1 MGPGGGTLGHHVS
14 QDPIA
19 QMNTFRSYVSM
30 LADSGSK
37 DENKLKAAQAL
48 SEDLEA
54 IVASPQYPS
63 FLEHAMKIFIKILSE
78 GDPLFISEYN
88 IQQLRKLILEMIHR
102 LPSNEQLKVY
112 LRQILSLMF
121 RLLETDNEENVM
133 VCLRIIIELHK
144 TFRPQFSPEI
154 QQFLQFVKNMY
165 RDLPN
170 HMSKIFERPA
180 AIRVSDL
187 SEVNVDALLKETFT
201 ITPIHT
207 EKKLPDG
214 TSITYNLIPRA
225 VLSLKVLTE
234 LPIIVVL
241 MFQLYKQ
248 QVYQDVADFI
258 PLIMNTII
266 LQPYPQHRDHES
278 FNKEVFV
285 DLIAAQIKTLSFLAY
300 ILKIYQDVV
309 AQHSAKLVSGMLTLL
324 ALCPNE
330 VAHLRKELLIATK
343 HILALELRNR
353 FVPHIDKLFDESLL
367 FGRGW
372 TAHETLRPLAY
383 STLADLVHHVR
394 QQLDMGAL
402 TRAVH
407 LFSKNIHD
415 ETLPTSIQT
424 MSCKLLLNLVDCIR
438 TRSDTNHEPGAGRD
452 LLIRMLHVF
461 VNKFK
466 TIAQLQL
473 PYLKNKQQQQQQQQ
487 QQPQQQQQQ
496 GSSACSTSTAL
507 QPHSSSSSGSSSSCS
522 TVQEDRKED
531 VKIAIA
537 ENESK
542 DKETQRIGFPPN
554 VTVNYSVSDCR
565 ALVKTLV
572 CGVKTITWGCASC
585 KSAVDSALTPSK
597 SFHPKE
603 TLVFIRLVK
612 WAMQALDIYT
622 LNAPGNQQQAS
633 QKGQVPQTV
642 RSKEEKEVLEHFAG
656 VFIMMNPCTFREIFS
671 TTIDYVVERI
681 YHNMALQ
688 IVANSFLANSTTS
701 PIFATILVEYLLG
714 HMEEMGTSMDRSNLY
729 LKLFKLVFGSV
740 SLFAAE
746 NEQMLKP
753 HLHQIV
759 NRSMELAMSAK
770 DPYNYFLLLRAL
782 FRSIGGGSH
791 DLLYQE
797 FLPLLPTLLQGLN
810 SLQSGLHKQ
819 HMKDLFVE
827 LCLTVPVRLSSLLPY
842 LPMLMDPLVSALN
855 GSQTL
860 ISQGLRTLE
869 LCVDNLQPDFLY
881 EHIQPVRA
889 ELMQALWKTL
899 RNPNDTI
906 AQVAFRVL
914 GKFGGGNRKMMIEPQ
929 KLEYNEQETPST
941 CVTIQFS
948 DHKAPI
954 TLPVEKII
962 ETAFTAL
969 KTSTTEPWYRRQ
981 CWEVIRCFLIG
992 SMQFDEEKHLVNKLF
1007 THPTFREGEISTV
1020 HGPYYK
1026 CQDDQARQVHQ
1037 MAVTAMFVAAAIKDL
1052 RQSVLPTMVSLVR
1065 HYTMVAIAQQ
1075 AGPFN
1080 MMGRWNKV
1088 QGMDPL
1094 VLIDALAVIMG
1105 HEEKELCKPGHL
1117 ALVLIMEAA
1126 TNILGTKERACQ
1138 LPLMEYLVEKM
1149 CGLCYERAWYAK
1161 LGGCI
1166 AIKFLFERMALKWVL
1181 EHQFPF
1187 LRALLFVM
1195 MDLTGEVSSG
1205 AVDMAK
1211 NNLERMLRVCASPLE
1226 GENNTEE
1233 MKQIQNKSLHDVTH
1247 ELVRQV
1253 TSPNTTVRE
1262 QAMQSLHVLAKLSGK
1277 GVTEV
1282 MQPHKDVLADMIPP
1296 KKHPLRQQPA
1306 NVQIG
1311 LMDGNTF
1318 CTTLEPR
1325 LFTLD
1330 LNMNE
1335 HKYFYNELLMLV
1347 ETEDSCLARL
1357 SCYKNIANLVP
1368 LRKSALKALAAC
1380 HYIPQIREKIFPTLY
1395 KALNNS
1401 SHPEL
1406 QETAFECL
1414 KKFQS
1419 GCQIDMEMVHTAMR
1433 PLLGLLCHY
1442 RSVTLP
1448 VIHHLSYLTQL
1459 FPYTF
1464 NEKLCEQLTQHVKNL
1479 IEVASL
1485 TRKQN
1490 ASVNKQDNSDLKLC
1504 ANIIGIFHQIPAA
1517 SSRFVEVL
1525 CKLVLQTER
1534 ALMIEAGSP
1543 FREPLMKFLMRYPA
1557 ETADLFLSDPHA
1569 RDQQWARYLEYLVRH
1584 KDNTEFR
1591 QHLQMCGDK
1600 LQTVLRATPTPPT
1613 LISGQSQQPAT
1624 AMTPADRA
1632 QLQYLAIRITL
1643 LLARMDDQWLAS
1655 QSALVLAIR
1664 NIWVSDEFQERHHS
1678 AENTDFMHWKE
1689 PRMVVSILLMYFKHH
1704 TEDIKLLFELL
1715 RAFIGRFIPDFQ
1727 FLRDFLEQE
1736 VAQKYSV
1743 KWKRLA
1749 FFQFVEVFEDISIS
1763 QELKARILQYIIIP
1777 CLTVSM
1783 ECGDGEKLI
1792 GFPPAP
1798 DQDHPENVVSVFIT
1812 KFINPDDPFV
1822 YSDAVRI
1829 LLLQLSCLLVEQAS
1843 AHIHDAGNKRQGQ
1856 KLRRLMTF
1864 AWPCL
1869 LSKNCVDPATKYHG
1883 HLLLSHIIAKFA
1895 IHKRIVLQVF
1905 HSLLKAH
1912 AMEARSVVRQ
1922 ALEILTPA
1930 MPVRME
1936 DGNTMLTH
1944 WTRKILVEEGHSV
1957 GQLVHILQLVVRHA
1971 NVYYPVRHHLTHHI
1985 TQAMHRLG
1993 FTPTANLDQRRL
2005 AVDLAEVC
2013 IKWEEQRVK
2022 EDADG
2027 DSGSD
2032 NLSQQQTP
2040 QQPGGIKRSASTDG
2054 PEAKRARVSISSSS
2068 RGSIDISKPMEKSHA
2083 DAVVYFLLRLA
2094 CQVNESTT
2102 TPGTVAPGE
2111 ALSRRC
2117 VSLLK
2122 RALKPDMW
2130 PHADPKLAWL
2140 DKLFL
2145 NLESSQPN
2153 LANVC
2158 VGLEVL
2164 TYLIGTLRREQI
2176 LSAMRGLTRGLVAC
2190 MTCSNSRVVR
2200 LTHSLLARLMSTF
2213 PTEPTSANVASRF
2226 EELED
2231 LYSKIGKIVLDGL
2244 TSYEKNAS
2252 ASPTSLF
2259 GTLMILKAAC
2269 QNNTCYIDRLI
2280 MPFMKVLQR
2289 LAYNHHGH
2297 MATENCSV
2305 GSELLIVSL
2314 DLVKNRVGV
2323 MGVEMRKTFIGN
2335 ILVGLIEKTPDVKVM
2350 KAITKMVEEWVK
2362 NKTPIAINQGPSL
2375 REKSILLV
2383 KLMQYVEKRFSD
2395 DMELM
2400 AQFLEL
2406 VNHVYRDETLR
2417 NTELTAKLEPAFLA
2431 GLRCT
2436 QPHIRARFF
2445 QVFHESMRPRLHDR
2459 LLYIICSQ
2467 NWDHMGPHYWI
2478 KQCIQLLLVT
2488 SQSGT
2493 PVQNS
2498 SQQVL
2503 LPGVTAVISWAD
2515 AADRANFNVFA
2526 SIKEEASD
2534 LDSAFESSVEKEVK
2548 VQSVALPFE
2557 DEIDIELSTVPA
2569 DGSQSI
2575 DATVKIQANP
2585 KANLHQLLSRQA
2597 KFMEGVKE
2605 VCTSQFLSAVAELC
2619 HMDTSLAEWVWLQLF
2634 PRIWKVLSEKQQ
2646 QGIASEV
2653 IPFLCSG
2660 SHVIQKDC
2668 HPSALHTFTEAL
2680 AQCQPPV
2687 TIRPAIMKYLG
2698 KSHNLWHRMTL
2709 LLEQLALEQG
2719 AMTTPRSLKKDY
2731 HDSFDMEPVTSPQQ
2745 EVLDSLSE
2753 MYSLLKEEDLWA
2765 GLWQTIAHY
2774 PDTRLAVTYEQH
2786 GFLEQAQATYELS
2799 MLKAKEDMA
2808 VVPAPGKLQSEM
2820 KLWEEHWIRCA
2831 KELNQWDLV
2840 QDYGSSEASGNP
2852 LLVLESAWRVPNWA
2866 RMKEALAHVEQ
2877 SYPKELAWKINLYRG
2892 YLAICHPE
2900 EEHLKLVEKLV
2911 EAATV
2916 YCIKEWKRLP
2926 HIVSHIHL
2934 PYLQAA
2940 QQVMELQE
2948 ACQIHQG
2955 LVHGRTNSLHDMKA
2969 IVKTWRNRLPVIADD
2984 LSHWSDIFTWR
2995 QHHYQFIVD
3004 HYNDSAEHQSMLGVH
3019 ASAQAIIHFG
3029 KIARKHNLSNVC
3041 LESLSRIHTI
3051 PSVPVVDCFQKIR
3064 QQVKCYHQMAMATGM
3079 GKNELQGGLEVI
3091 ESTNL
3096 KFFNK
3101 DMTAEFYALKGMF
3114 LSQLNRSEEANKALS
3129 AAVQLHDTLVKAWA
3143 LWGDYLEALFTRDP
3157 SHMEYGVYAI
3167 TCYLHASRHQNESK
3181 SRKYLAKVLW
3191 LLSYDDE
3198 GGSLSE
3204 AVDRYCVG
3212 VPAIQWLPWIPQL
3225 LTCLVRPEGKVI
3237 INLLNQ
3243 VGRMFPQA
3251 VYFPIRTLYLTLKI
3265 EQRGRIRSGLSP
3277 YVDPAA
3283 VASQRAQQQSQ
3294 QQQQQSQP
3302 QAQQTPQA
3310 QQQSQ
3315 IGGQQQGTETAGS
3328 IKATEPMWRC
3338 SRIMH
3343 MQKELHPTVLASL
3356 EGIVDQMVCFREYW
3370 DEVVLRQLRQA
3381 LTKCYA
3387 VAFEN
3392 SGAVSEANITPH
3404 TLSFVKKLVSTFG
3417 IGIENISSSVSGGGQ
3432 YASAASESLA
3442 RRAQATVQDPVFHKM
3457 KGQFTTDFDFIQLG
3471 AMKLHSL
3478 IHKLKKWIK
3487 ILEARVKLLPKWF
3500 LIEEKCRYLSNFSLQ
3515 TAEVE
3520 LPGEFLLPKHSHY
3533 YIRIARFMPRVDIVQ
3548 KHGTAARRLHIR
3560 GHNGRMY
3567 PYLVV
3572 NDYSL
3577 SDARREERVLQLLR
3591 MLNHFFAKQKE
3602 TSRRLV
3608 NLSVSR
3614 VVAVSP
3620 QMRLVEDNVSS
3631 LSLLDI
3637 YKLRCAKRQLEPDT
3651 PVTRYYERLATVQAR
3666 GSQAS
3671 HQVLRD
3677 IVKEVQNAM
3686 VPRTMLRDWALT
3698 TYPNP
3703 THYWTFRKILT
3714 VQLALIGLMEYLLHL
3729 TKLYPD
3735 MMYVHQ
3741 DSGLINVAYFKFS
3754 IDDAKGELDG
3764 NRPVPFRLTPNL
3776 AELVTS
3782 IGVSGPF
3789 TASMVATARC
3799 LATPS
3804 FKVSALLRAIMRD
3817 EIITWHKFSS
3827 IFRQQQHEAGA
3838 VEGSQGSG
3846 AMEGETLITRVNK
3859 AVTAITTRIQSLASS
3874 DGADNKVTQLV
3885 RAVNCVDNLCR
3896 MDPAW
3901 HPWL

>member
-1 MGPGGGTLGHHVS
+1 MGPGGGSVGHHGS
-14 QDPIA
+14 QDPVA
-19 QMNTFRSYVSM
+19 QMNAFRSYVTM
-30 LADSGSK
+30 LADPSAK

-78 GDPLFISEYN
+78 GDTLFISEYN

-102 LPSNEQLKVY
+102 LPSNEQLKLY
-112 LRQILSLMF
+112 LRPILTLMF

-170 HMSKIFERPA
+170 HMNKIFEPRSP
-180 AIRVSDL
+180 IRVNDL
-187 SEVNVDALLKETFT
+187 SEVNVDALLQETFT
-201 ITPIHT
+201 ISPIHT
-207 EKKLPDG
+207 EKKLQDG
-214 TSITYNLIPRA
+214 TAITYNIIPRA

-258 PLIMNTII
+258 PLIMNTIV
-266 LQPYPQHRDHES
+266 LQPYAQHRDHES

-309 AQHSAKLVSGMLTLL
+309 AQHSPKLVQGMLTLL

-438 TRSDTNHEPGAGRD
+438 SRSEANPAEPGAGRD
-452 LLIRMLHVF
+452 LLIRMLYVF

-473 PYLKNKQQQQQQQQ
+473 PYLKHKQQQQQ
-487 QQPQQQQQQ
+487 PSTPAITSGP
-496 GSSACSTSTAL
+496 GSINSGNA
-507 QPHSSSSSGSSSSCS
+507 SSSSSAAALKE
-522 TVQEDRKED
+522 TIKEEPKED
-531 VKIAIA
+531 VKVNVN

-542 DKETQRIGFPPN
+542 DRDTQRIGFPPN
-554 VTVNYSVSDCR
+554 VTVNYSVVDCR

-572 CGVKTITWGCASC
+572 CGVKTITWGCAQC
-585 KSAVDSALTPSK
+585 KSAVDPPTLPPNKA
-597 SFHPKE
+597 FHPKE

-622 LNAPGNQQQAS
+622 LNAPGNQQPLGQR
-633 QKGQVPQTV
+633 GQVPQTV

-656 VFIMMNPCTFREIFS
+656 VFIMMNPNTFREIFS
-671 TTIDYVVERI
+671 TTIDFVVERI
-681 YHNMALQ
+681 YHNTALQ

-899 RNPNDTI
+899 RNPNDNI

-929 KLEYNEQETPST
+929 KLEYNEQENPST
-941 CVTIQFS
+941 CITIQFP
-948 DHKAPI
+948 DHKTPI
-954 TLPVEKII
+954 NLPVEKII

-969 KTSTTEPWYRRQ
+969 KTSNTEPWYRRQ

-992 SMQFDEEKHLVNKLF
+992 SMQYDEEKHMVNKLF
-1007 THPTFREGEISTV
+1007 THPSFRDGEISSV
-1020 HGPYYK
+1020 HGTYYK
-1026 CQDDQARQVHQ
+1026 CPDDQARQVHQ
-1037 MAVTAMFVAAAIKDL
+1037 MAVTAMFVAAAIKEL

-1065 HYTMVAIAQQ
+1065 HYTMVAIGQQ

-1126 TNILGTKERACQ
+1126 TNILGSKDRACQ

-1181 EHQFPF
+1181 EHQFLF

-1211 NNLERMLRVCASPLE
+1211 NNLERMLQVCGSTLKE
-1226 GENNTEE
+1226 EHNTDE
-1233 MKQIQNKSLHDVTH
+1233 MRQIQTKSLHDVTH

-1262 QAMQSLHVLAKLSGK
+1262 QAMQSLHVLAKLSGR
-1277 GVTEV
+1277 GITEV

-1311 LMDGNTF
+1311 LMEGNTF

-1330 LNMNE
+1330 LTVNE
-1335 HKYFYNELLMLV
+1335 HKFFYSELHMLV
-1347 ETEDSCLARL
+1347 ETEDSYLAKL

-1414 KKFQS
+1414 NKFQK
-1419 GCQIDMEMVHTAMR
+1419 GCQMDMEVVHNFMR
-1433 PLLGLLCHY
+1433 PLLSQLCHY

-1448 VIHHLSYLTQL
+1448 VIHRLSYLTQL

-1464 NEKLCEQLTQHVKNL
+1464 NEKLCEQLTQHAKSL
-1479 IEVASL
+1479 IEMAIV

-1490 ASVNKQDNSDLKLC
+1490 TGVTKQDNNDLKLC
-1504 ANIIGIFHQIPAA
+1504 ANIVGIFHQIPAA
-1517 SSRFVEVL
+1517 SVRFVEVL

-1534 ALMIEAGSP
+1534 ALSVEAGSP
-1543 FREPLMKFLMRYPA
+1543 FREPLMKFLLRYPS
-1557 ETADLFLSDPHA
+1557 ETVELFLSDPHA
-1569 RDQQWARYLEYLVRH
+1569 RDQQWARYLEFLIRH
-1584 KDNTEFR
+1584 KDSAPFR
-1591 QHLQMCGDK
+1591 QHLQTCTEK
-1600 LQTVLRATPTPPT
+1600 LLSVLLTTPTT
-1613 LISGQSQQPAT
+1613 VQIASLQQQQQQQQQPVST
-1624 AMTPADRA
+1624 ADKA
-1632 QLQYLAIRITL
+1632 QLQYLGVRVIL
-1643 LLARMDDQWLAS
+1643 LLTRSDESWLAS
-1655 QSALVLAIR
+1655 QSQLILALKNMWI
-1664 NIWVSDEFQERHHS
+1664 SDEFQERHHS
-1678 AENTDFMHWKE
+1678 AESTDFMHWKE
-1689 PRMVVSILLMYFKHH
+1689 PRMVVSILLTYFKHH
-1704 TEDIKLLFELL
+1704 TEDIKLLFQLL

-1727 FLRDFLEQE
+1727 FLRDFLEQT
-1736 VAQKYSV
+1736 VAQTYSV
-1743 KWKRLA
+1743 DWKRSA
-1749 FFQFVEVFEDISIS
+1749 FFQFVEMFEDVNVP

-1777 CLTVSM
+1777 CLTVSL
-1783 ECGDGEKLI
+1783 ENGDGEKLI
-1792 GFPPAP
+1792 GYPLAP
-1798 DQDHPENVVSVFIT
+1798 DQDHHDNVVSVFIT
-1812 KFINPDDPFV
+1812 RVINPDEPFV

-1829 LLLQLSCLLVEQAS
+1829 LLLQFSCLLVEQAS
-1843 AHIHDAGNKRQGQ
+1843 GHIHDAGNQRQGQ

-1912 AMEARSVVRQ
+1912 AMEAKSVVRQ

-2022 EDADG
+2022 EDAD
-2027 DSGSD
+2027 SD
-2032 NLSQQQTP
+2032 NGSETLVSHL
-2040 QQPGGIKRSASTDG
+2040 QQPGGIKRSSSTEG
-2054 PEAKRARVSISSSS
+2054 PDAKRARVSVGGSS
-2068 RGSIDISKPMEKSHA
+2068 RGSIDMNKPMEKTQA

-2102 TPGTVAPGE
+2102 TPGMVAPGE
-2111 ALSRRC
+2111 ALSARC
-2117 VSLLK
+2117 VTLLK

-2130 PHADPKLAWL
+2130 PNADPKLAWL
-2140 DKLFL
+2140 DKHFL
-2145 NLESSQPN
+2145 SLESSQPN

-2158 VGLEVL
+2158 VGLEVF
-2164 TYLIGTLRREQI
+2164 TYLIGTLRKEQI
-2176 LSAMRGLTRGLVAC
+2176 LQAMRGLKRGLVAC
-2190 MTCSNSRVVR
+2190 MTYSNSRVVR
-2200 LTHSLLARLMSTF
+2200 LTHSLLARLMATF
-2213 PTEPTSANVASRF
+2213 PTEPTSATVASRY

-2231 LYSKIGKIVLDGL
+2231 LYAQIAKIIFEGL
-2244 TSYEKNAS
+2244 SSYEKSAS
-2252 ASPTSLF
+2252 APPTMLF

-2269 QNNTCYIDRLI
+2269 QNNPCYIDRLI

-2289 LAYNHHGH
+2289 
-2297 MATENCSV
+2297 MARDHLSHTATDNSAV
-2305 GSELLIVSL
+2305 GSELLILSL

-2323 MGVEMRKTFIGN
+2323 MGVEMKKAFIGT

-2383 KLMQYVEKRFSD
+2383 KLMQYVEKRFSED
-2395 DMELM
+2395 TELM

-2406 VNHVYRDETLR
+2406 VIHVYRDETLR

-2436 QPHIRARFF
+2436 QPHIRAKFF
-2445 QVFHESMRPRLHDR
+2445 QVFHESMQARVNDR

-2488 SQSGT
+2488 AQSNSI
-2493 PVQNS
+2493 QNS
-2498 SQQVL
+2498 NFQVL
-2503 LPGVTAVISWAD
+2503 LPCVTAVINWAD
-2515 AADRANFNVFA
+2515 AAERANFSVFA
-2526 SIKEEASD
+2526 SIKEETSD
-2534 LDSAFESSVEKEVK
+2534 LDSALESSVEKEVK
-2548 VQSVALPFE
+2548 PQSVSMPLE
-2557 DEIDIELSTVPA
+2557 DEIDMELSSVPA
-2569 DGSQSI
+2569 DGSSNI
-2575 DATVKIQANP
+2575 EGTVKVQSNP
-2585 KANLHQLLSRQA
+2585 KANLHLLLSRQA
-2597 KFMEGVKE
+2597 KFMETVKE
-2605 VCTSQFLSAVAELC
+2605 VYTPQFLAAVSQLC
-2619 HMDTSLAEWVWLQLF
+2619 HMDTNLGEWVWLQFF
-2634 PRIWKVLSEKQQ
+2634 PRLWKILSEKQQ

-2687 TIRPAIMKYLG
+2687 VIRPANMKYLG

-2719 AMTTPRSLKKDY
+2719 ATTSPRATKKDLY
-2731 HDSFDMEPVTSPQQ
+2731 DSYDLESYANPQQ

-2765 GLWQTIAHY
+2765 GLWQTIAY
-2774 PDTRLAVTYEQH
+2774 YQETRIAVTYEQH
-2786 GFLEQAQATYELS
+2786 GFLEQAQAAYELAMS
-2799 MLKAKEDMA
+2799 KARADIA
-2808 VVPAPGKLQSEM
+2808 VRPAPVKLQSEM
-2820 KLWEEHWIRCA
+2820 KLWEERWIRCA

-2840 QDYGSSEASGNP
+2840 QEYGSSDSSGNS
-2852 LLVLESAWRVPNWA
+2852 LLVLESSWRVPNWA

-2877 SYPKELAWKINLYRG
+2877 SYPKELAWKVNLYRG

-2916 YCIKEWKRLP
+2916 LCIREWKRLP

-2955 LVHGRTNSLHDMKA
+2955 LVQSRTNSLHDMKA

-2995 QHHYQFIVD
+2995 QHHYQFIVN
-3004 HYNDSAEHQSMLGVH
+3004 HYTDSGENQSMLGVH

-3064 QQVKCYHQMAMATGM
+3064 QQVKCYHQMATATGM

-3114 LSQLNRSEEANKALS
+3114 LSQLGRSEEANKALS

-3143 LWGDYLEALFTRDP
+3143 LWGDYWEALFTRD
-3157 SHMEYGVYAI
+3157 STHINLGVSAI

-3191 LLSYDDE
+3191 LLSYDDSE
-3198 GGSLSE
+3198 GSLSD

-3212 VPAIQWLPWIPQL
+3212 VPPIQWLPWIPQL

-3265 EQRGRIRSGLSP
+3265 EQRGRIKS
-3277 YVDPAA
+3277 VDPAA
-3283 VASQRAQQQSQ
+3283 AAAAGQKTPQQNQAQQGQAGAQQSGAQQQGSE
-3294 QQQQQSQP
+3294 
-3302 QAQQTPQA
+3302 AV
-3310 QQQSQ
+3310 
-3315 IGGQQQGTETAGS
+3315 GS

-3381 LTKCYA
+3381 LAKCYA

-3392 SGAVSEANITPH
+3392 SAAVSEANITPH

-3417 IGIENISSSVSGGGQ
+3417 IGIENINSSVSGGGQ

-3442 RRAQATVQDPVFHKM
+3442 RRAQAIVQDPVFHKM
-3457 KGQFTTDFDFIQLG
+3457 KGQFTTDFDFSQLG
-3471 AMKLHSL
+3471 AMKLHNL

-3487 ILEARVKLLPKWF
+3487 ILEARVKVLPKWF

-3560 GHNGRMY
+3560 GHNGRVY

-3591 MLNHFFAKQKE
+3591 MMNHFFAKQKE

-3608 NLSVSR
+3608 NLSISR

-3637 YKLRCAKRQLEPDT
+3637 YKLRCAKKQLEPDT
-3651 PVTRYYERLATVQAR
+3651 PVTRYYERLAAVQAR

-3677 IVKEVQNAM
+3677 IVKEVQGSM

-3698 TYPNP
+3698 TFPNP

-3741 DSGLINVAYFKFS
+3741 DSGLINVAYFKFN

-3817 EIITWHKFSS
+3817 EIITWHKQ
-3827 IFRQQQHEAGA
+3827 RQETGAAEAT
-3838 VEGSQGSG
+3838 QGSG
-3846 AMEGETLITRVNK
+3846 TLEGEALISRVNK

-3874 DGADNKVTQLV
+3874 DGADSKVTQLV

>member
-1 MGPGGGTLGHHVS
+1 MGPTGGSLGHHVS
-14 QDPIA
+14 QDPVA
-19 QMNTFRSYVSM
+19 QMNTFRSYVTM
-30 LADSGSK
+30 LADPSAK

-54 IVASPQYPS
+54 IVASSQYPS
-63 FLEHAMKIFIKILSE
+63 FLEHAMKIFIKVLSE
-78 GDPLFISEYN
+78 GDTLFISEYN

-102 LPSNEQLKVY
+102 LPSNEHLKVY
-112 LRQILSLMF
+112 LRPILTLMF

-170 HMSKIFERPA
+170 HMNKIFEPRTP
-180 AIRVSDL
+180 IRVSDL
-187 SEVNVDALLKETFT
+187 SEVNVDALLQETFT

-207 EKKLPDG
+207 EKKLQDG
-214 TSITYNLIPRA
+214 NSIVYNIIPRA

-248 QVYQDVADFI
+248 QVFQDVADFI
-258 PLIMNTII
+258 PLIMNTIV
-266 LQPYPQHRDHES
+266 LQPYAQHRDHES

-309 AQHSAKLVSGMLTLL
+309 AQHSPKLVQGMLTLL

-367 FGRGW
+367 FGCGW

-424 MSCKLLLNLVDCIR
+424 MSCKLLLNLVDCIKN
-438 TRSDTNHEPGAGRD
+438 RSEANTNEPGAGRD
-452 LLIRMLHVF
+452 LLIRMLYVF

-473 PYLKNKQQQQQQQQ
+473 PYLKNKQQQAS
-487 QQPQQQQQQ
+487 PAI
-496 GSSACSTSTAL
+496 SAIASVPSGTPSINTTTAAGTTPL
-507 QPHSSSSSGSSSSCS
+507 PLKDS
-522 TVQEDRKED
+522 VKEEPKDD
-531 VKIAIA
+531 VKLSIT
-537 ENESK
+537 ENENK
-542 DKETQRIGFPPN
+542 DKESQRLGFPPN
-554 VTVNYSVSDCR
+554 VTSNYSVSDCR

-572 CGVKTITWGCASC
+572 CGVKTITWGCSQC
-585 KSAVDSALTPSK
+585 KSGIDPTLTLNK
-597 SFHPKE
+597 AFHAKE

-622 LNAPGNQQQAS
+622 LNAPGNQQPLGQRS
-633 QKGQVPQTV
+633 QVPTTV

-656 VFIMMNPCTFREIFS
+656 VFIMMNPNTFREIFS

-681 YHNMALQ
+681 YHNIALQ

-759 NRSMELAMSAK
+759 NRSMDLAMSAK

-797 FLPLLPTLLQGLN
+797 FLPLLPSLLQGLN

-842 LPMLMDPLVSALN
+842 LPRLMDPLVSALN

-899 RNPNDTI
+899 RNPNDST

-929 KLEYNEQETPST
+929 KLEYNEQENPST
-941 CVTIQFS
+941 CITIHFP
-948 DHKAPI
+948 DHKMAI
-954 TLPVEKII
+954 HLPVEKII

-969 KTSTTEPWYRRQ
+969 KTSNTEPWYRRQ

-992 SMQFDEEKHLVNKLF
+992 SMHFDEDKHMVNKLF
-1007 THPTFREGEISTV
+1007 THPTFREGEISSV
-1020 HGPYYK
+1020 HGTYYK
-1026 CQDDQARQVHQ
+1026 CIDDQARQVHQ
-1037 MAVTAMFVAAAIKDL
+1037 MAVTAMFVAAAIKEL

-1080 MMGRWNKV
+1080 MMGRWSKV

-1126 TNILGTKERACQ
+1126 TNILGSKERACQ

-1181 EHQFPF
+1181 EHQFLF

-1211 NNLERMLRVCASPLE
+1211 NNLERMLQVCGGPLKDE
-1226 GENNTEE
+1226 HNTEE
-1233 MKQIQNKSLHDVTH
+1233 MHQIQKKSLHDVTH

-1262 QAMQSLHVLAKLSGK
+1262 QAMQSLHVLAKLSGR

-1306 NVQIG
+1306 SVQIG
-1311 LMDGNTF
+1311 LMEGNTF

-1330 LNMNE
+1330 LNLNE
-1335 HKYFYNELLMLV
+1335 HRFFYTELHVLV
-1347 ETEDSCLARL
+1347 DTEDAQLSKL
-1357 SCYKNIANLVP
+1357 SCYKSLQNLVP

-1406 QETAFECL
+1406 QETAFDCL

-1419 GCQIDMEMVHTAMR
+1419 GCQIDMEMVHTSMR
-1433 PLLGLLCHY
+1433 PLLGQLCHY

-1448 VIHHLSYLTQL
+1448 VIHRLSYLTQL

-1464 NEKLCEQLTQHVKNL
+1464 TEKLCEQLLQHLKTL
-1479 IEVASL
+1479 IEMAIL

-1490 ASVNKQDNSDLKLC
+1490 TGITKHDNSDLKLC
-1504 ANIIGIFHQIPAA
+1504 ASIVGIFHQIPAA
-1517 SSRFVEVL
+1517 SARYVEAL
-1525 CKLVLQTER
+1525 CKMALQTEK
-1534 ALMIEAGSP
+1534 ALSIEAGSP
-1543 FREPLMKFLMRYPA
+1543 FREPLMKFLLRYPA
-1557 ETADLFLSDPHA
+1557 ETVEQFLSDPYA
-1569 RDQQWARYLEYLVRH
+1569 RDQQYARYLEYLIRH
-1584 KDNTEFR
+1584 KDSAIIR
-1591 QHLQMCGDK
+1591 QQ
-1600 LQTVLRATPTPPT
+1600 LQTCNEKLLSVLLANPTT
-1613 LISGQSQQPAT
+1613 AQLAGMQQQPQ
-1624 AMTPADRA
+1624 PQQPVSSVDRA
-1632 QLQYLAIRITL
+1632 QLQYLAVRVIL
-1643 LLARMDDQWLAS
+1643 LLSRDDENWLAN
-1655 QSALVLAIR
+1655 QGQLVIALR
-1664 NIWVSDEFQERHHS
+1664 NIWISDEFQERHHT
-1678 AENTDFMHWKE
+1678 AEGTDFMHWKE
-1689 PRMVVSILLMYFKHH
+1689 PRMVVSILLTYFKHH
-1704 TEDIKLLFELL
+1704 TDDIKLLFQLL

-1727 FLRDFLEQE
+1727 FLRDFLEQT
-1736 VAQKYSV
+1736 VAQTYSV
-1743 KWKRLA
+1743 EWKRSA
-1749 FFQFVEVFEDISIS
+1749 FFQFVEVFEDVSVP

-1777 CLTVSM
+1777 CITVSL
-1783 ECGDGEKLI
+1783 ENGDGEILI
-1792 GFPPAP
+1792 GYPPAP
-1798 DQDHPENVVSVFIT
+1798 DQDHHDNVVSVFIT
-1812 KFINPDDPFV
+1812 RVINPDEPFV

-1829 LLLQLSCLLVEQAS
+1829 LLLQFSCLLVEKAS
-1843 AHIHDAGNKRQGQ
+1843 AHIHDVCNKWEGI
-1856 KLRRLMTF
+1856 KLRRLMAF

-1912 AMEARSVVRQ
+1912 AMEARGVVRQ

-1936 DGNTMLTH
+1936 DGNTLLTH

-2013 IKWEEQRVK
+2013 IKWEEQRVR
-2022 EDADG
+2022 EDTENDV
-2027 DSGSD
+2027 SSD
-2032 NLSQQQTP
+2032 TLASQL
-2040 QQPGGIKRSASTDG
+2040 QQPGGIKRSSSTEG
-2054 PEAKRARVSISSSS
+2054 PEAKRLRVSVGGSS
-2068 RGSIDISKPMEKSHA
+2068 RGSIDISKPMDKNQA

-2102 TPGTVAPGE
+2102 TPGMIAPGE

-2117 VSLLK
+2117 VLLLK

-2130 PHADPKLAWL
+2130 PNADPKLAWL

-2145 NLESSQPN
+2145 NLESAQPN
-2153 LANVC
+2153 LTNVC

-2164 TYLIGTLRREQI
+2164 TYLIGTLRNEQI
-2176 LSAMRGLTRGLVAC
+2176 LGAMRGLTRGFVAC
-2190 MTCSNSRVVR
+2190 MTCTNTRVVR
-2200 LTHSLLARLMSTF
+2200 LTHALLTRLMFTF
-2213 PTEPTSANVASRF
+2213 PTEPTSASVASRH
-2226 EELED
+2226 EELEE
-2231 LYSKIGKIVLDGL
+2231 LYARIAKIVVEGL
-2244 TSYEKNAS
+2244 TSYEKNAN
-2252 ASPTSLF
+2252 AAPALLF

-2269 QNNTCYIDRLI
+2269 QNNPCYIDRQI
-2280 MPFMKVLQR
+2280 MPFMKVLQKMVR
-2289 LAYNHHGH
+2289 DHLSHTVPDNSA
-2297 MATENCSV
+2297 V
-2305 GSELLIVSL
+2305 GSELLILSL

-2323 MGVEMRKTFIGN
+2323 MGVEMRKAFIGS

-2362 NKTPIAINQGPSL
+2362 NKTPIAINQGPTL

-2395 DMELM
+2395 DSELM

-2406 VNHVYRDETLR
+2406 VIHVYRDETLK

-2436 QPHIRARFF
+2436 QPPIRAKFF
-2445 QVFHESMRPRLHDR
+2445 QVFHESMQARINDR

-2488 SQSGT
+2488 AQNT

-2498 SQQVL
+2498 SNQIL
-2503 LPGVTAVISWAD
+2503 LPGVSSVINWAD
-2515 AADRANFNVFA
+2515 ATERANFSVFA
-2526 SIKEEASD
+2526 SIKEESTD
-2534 LDSAFESSVEKEVK
+2534 LDTALEGPVEK
-2548 VQSVALPFE
+2548 E
-2557 DEIDIELSTVPA
+2557 DEIDMELSSVPA
-2569 DGSQSI
+2569 DGTPSI
-2575 DATVKIQANP
+2575 DGSVKMQSNP
-2585 KANLHQLLSRQA
+2585 KANLHLLLSRQA
-2597 KFMEGVKE
+2597 KFMENVKE
-2605 VCTSQFLSAVAELC
+2605 VCTPQFLAAVSQLC
-2619 HMDTSLAEWVWLQLF
+2619 HMDTNLAEWTWLQFF
-2634 PRIWKVLSEKQQ
+2634 PRLWKILSEKQQ

-2660 SHVIQKDC
+2660 AHVIQKDC

-2680 AQCQPPV
+2680 AQCQPPIV
-2687 TIRPAIMKYLG
+2687 IRPANMKYLG

-2709 LLEQLALEQG
+2709 LLEQMALEQG
-2719 AMTTPRSLKKDY
+2719 AISSPRTSKKDVY
-2731 HDSFDMEPVTSPQQ
+2731 DSFDSDSFTSPQQ

-2774 PDTRLAVTYEQH
+2774 PETKIAVTYEQH
-2786 GFLEQAQATYELS
+2786 GFLEQSQAAYELAMS
-2799 MLKAKEDMA
+2799 KARADIA
-2808 VVPAPGKLQSEM
+2808 VRPSPVKLQSEM
-2820 KLWEEHWIRCA
+2820 RLWEERWIRCA

-2840 QDYGSSEASGNP
+2840 QEYGSSDASGNP
-2852 LLVLESAWRVPNWA
+2852 LLVLESSWRVPDWA

-2877 SYPKELAWKINLYRG
+2877 SYPKELAWKVNMYRG

-2900 EEHLKLVEKLV
+2900 EEHLKVVEKLV
-2911 EAATV
+2911 NAATV
-2916 YCIKEWKRLP
+2916 LCIREWKRLP
-2926 HIVSHIHL
+2926 HIVSHIHI

-2955 LVHGRTNSLHDMKA
+2955 LIHGRTNSVHDMKA
-2969 IVKTWRNRLPVIADD
+2969 IVKTWLNRLPVIADD

-2995 QHHYQFIVD
+2995 QHHYQFI
-3004 HYNDSAEHQSMLGVH
+3004 G
-3019 ASAQAIIHFG
+3019 
-3029 KIARKHNLSNVC
+3029 
-3041 LESLSRIHTI
+3041 SR
-3051 PSVPVVDCFQKIR
+3051 
-3064 QQVKCYHQMAMATGM
+3064 
-3079 GKNELQGGLEVI
+3079 
-3091 ESTNL
+3091 
-3096 KFFNK
+3096 
-3101 DMTAEFYALKGMF
+3101 
-3114 LSQLNRSEEANKALS
+3114 
-3129 AAVQLHDTLVKAWA
+3129 
-3143 LWGDYLEALFTRDP
+3143 FT
-3157 SHMEYGVYAI
+3157 
-3167 TCYLHASRHQNESK
+3167 
-3181 SRKYLAKVLW
+3181 
-3191 LLSYDDE
+3191 
-3198 GGSLSE
+3198 
-3204 AVDRYCVG
+3204 
-3212 VPAIQWLPWIPQL
+3212 
-3225 LTCLVRPEGKVI
+3225 
-3237 INLLNQ
+3237 
-3243 VGRMFPQA
+3243 
-3251 VYFPIRTLYLTLKI
+3251 
-3265 EQRGRIRSGLSP
+3265 
-3277 YVDPAA
+3277 
-3283 VASQRAQQQSQ
+3283 
-3294 QQQQQSQP
+3294 
-3302 QAQQTPQA
+3302 
-3310 QQQSQ
+3310 
-3315 IGGQQQGTETAGS
+3315 
-3328 IKATEPMWRC
+3328 
-3338 SRIMH
+3338 
-3343 MQKELHPTVLASL
+3343 
-3356 EGIVDQMVCFREYW
+3356 
-3370 DEVVLRQLRQA
+3370 
-3381 LTKCYA
+3381 
-3387 VAFEN
+3387 
-3392 SGAVSEANITPH
+3392 
-3404 TLSFVKKLVSTFG
+3404 
-3417 IGIENISSSVSGGGQ
+3417 
-3432 YASAASESLA
+3432 
-3442 RRAQATVQDPVFHKM
+3442 
-3457 KGQFTTDFDFIQLG
+3457 
-3471 AMKLHSL
+3471 
-3478 IHKLKKWIK
+3478 
-3487 ILEARVKLLPKWF
+3487 
-3500 LIEEKCRYLSNFSLQ
+3500 
-3515 TAEVE
+3515 
-3520 LPGEFLLPKHSHY
+3520 
-3533 YIRIARFMPRVDIVQ
+3533 
-3548 KHGTAARRLHIR
+3548 
-3560 GHNGRMY
+3560 
-3567 PYLVV
+3567 
-3572 NDYSL
+3572 
-3577 SDARREERVLQLLR
+3577 
-3591 MLNHFFAKQKE
+3591 
-3602 TSRRLV
+3602 
-3608 NLSVSR
+3608 
-3614 VVAVSP
+3614 
-3620 QMRLVEDNVSS
+3620 
-3631 LSLLDI
+3631 
-3637 YKLRCAKRQLEPDT
+3637 
-3651 PVTRYYERLATVQAR
+3651 
-3666 GSQAS
+3666 
-3671 HQVLRD
+3671 
-3677 IVKEVQNAM
+3677 
-3686 VPRTMLRDWALT
+3686 
-3698 TYPNP
+3698 
-3703 THYWTFRKILT
+3703 
-3714 VQLALIGLMEYLLHL
+3714 
-3729 TKLYPD
+3729 
-3735 MMYVHQ
+3735 
-3741 DSGLINVAYFKFS
+3741 DSGDSY
-3754 IDDAKGELDG
+3754 
-3764 NRPVPFRLTPNL
+3764 
-3776 AELVTS
+3776 
-3782 IGVSGPF
+3782 
-3789 TASMVATARC
+3789 
-3799 LATPS
+3799 
-3804 FKVSALLRAIMRD
+3804 
-3817 EIITWHKFSS
+3817 
-3827 IFRQQQHEAGA
+3827 
-3838 VEGSQGSG
+3838 
-3846 AMEGETLITRVNK
+3846 
-3859 AVTAITTRIQSLASS
+3859 
-3874 DGADNKVTQLV
+3874 
-3885 RAVNCVDNLCR
+3885 
-3896 MDPAW
+3896 
-3901 HPWL
+3901 

>member
-1 MGPGGGTLGHHVS
+1 MGPGGGSVGHHVS
-14 QDPIA
+14 QDPVA

-30 LADSGSK
+30 LADPGSK

-63 FLEHAMKIFIKILSE
+63 FLEHAMKIFIKILGE

-102 LPSNEQLKVY
+102 LPSNEQLKVH
-112 LRQILSLMF
+112 LRPILFLMF

-154 QQFLQFVKNMY
+154 QKFLQFVKNMY

-170 HMSKIFERPA
+170 HMKKIFEPRTV
-180 AIRVSDL
+180 IRVSDL
-187 SEVNVDALLKETFT
+187 SEVNVEALLQETFT
-201 ITPIHT
+201 ITSIHT
-207 EKKLPDG
+207 EKKLQDG

-258 PLIMNTII
+258 PLIMNTIV
-266 LQPYPQHRDHES
+266 LQPFSQHREHES

-309 AQHSAKLVSGMLTLL
+309 AQHSPKLVTGMLTLL

-353 FVPHIDKLFDESLL
+353 FVPHIDQLFDESLL

-424 MSCKLLLNLVDCIR
+424 MSCKLLLNLVECIR
-438 TRSDTNHEPGAGRD
+438 SRSDASPNEPGAGRD

-473 PYLKNKQQQQQQQQ
+473 PYLKNKQQQQINSISLTSS
-487 QQPQQQQQQ
+487 PQNN
-496 GSSACSTSTAL
+496 SSNA
-507 QPHSSSSSGSSSSCS
+507 PGSSSTCS
-522 TVQEDRKED
+522 AVSEDRKED
-531 VKIAIA
+531 VRISIS
-537 ENESK
+537 ESDNK
-542 DKETQRIGFPPN
+542 DKEIQRIGFPPN

-585 KSAVDSALTPSK
+585 KSAVDPALTLNK

-622 LNAPGNQQQAS
+622 LNAPGNQQPTS

-656 VFIMMNPCTFREIFS
+656 VFIMMNPSTFREIFS

-681 YHNMALQ
+681 YHNTALQ

-948 DHKAPI
+948 DHKTPI

-969 KTSTTEPWYRRQ
+969 KTSNTEPWYRRQ

-1007 THPTFREGEISTV
+1007 THPSFREGEISTV

-1026 CQDDQARQVHQ
+1026 CQDEQARQVHQ

-1211 NNLERMLRVCASPLE
+1211 NNLERMLRVCGALLE
-1226 GENNTEE
+1226 GESNTEE
-1233 MKQIQNKSLHDVTH
+1233 MRQIQGKSLHDVTH

-1262 QAMQSLHVLAKLSGK
+1262 QAMQSLHVLADLSRK

-1330 LNMNE
+1330 MSLNE
-1335 HKYFYNELLMLV
+1335 HKFFFSELHMLV
-1347 ETEDSCLARL
+1347 ESEDSLLAKL

-1368 LRKSALKALAAC
+1368 LRKSALRALAAC

-1433 PLLGLLCHY
+1433 PLLGQLFHY
-1442 RSVTLP
+1442 MSVTLP
-1448 VIHHLSYLTQL
+1448 VIHRLSYLTQL
-1459 FPYTF
+1459 FPFTF
-1464 NEKLCEQLTQHVKNL
+1464 NEKLCDQLTQHVKNL
-1479 IEVASL
+1479 IEMAIV

-1490 ASVNKQDNSDLKLC
+1490 TAVNKQDNSDLKLC

-1517 SSRFVEVL
+1517 SARFVEVL

-1534 ALMIEAGSP
+1534 ALLIEAGSP
-1543 FREPLMKFLMRYPA
+1543 FREPLMKFLLRYPA
-1557 ETADLFLSDPHA
+1557 ETAELFLSDPHA

-1584 KDNTEFR
+1584 KDNAAFR
-1591 QHLQMCGDK
+1591 EHLQTCSDK
-1600 LQTVLRATPTPPT
+1600 LLTVLLATPSTVQIAGLQTQQQQQQAAITP
-1613 LISGQSQQPAT
+1613 S
-1624 AMTPADRA
+1624 DRA
-1632 QLQYLAIRITL
+1632 QLQYLGVRTIL
-1643 LLARMDDQWLAS
+1643 LLSRLDDRWLAS
-1655 QSALVLAIR
+1655 QPKLVLALR
-1664 NIWVSDEFQERHHS
+1664 KIWVSDEFQKRHHS
-1678 AENTDFMHWKE
+1678 AENTDFVHWKE
-1689 PRMVVSILLMYFKHH
+1689 PRMVVSILLLYFKHH
-1704 TEDIKLLFELL
+1704 TDDIKLLFQLL

-1727 FLRDFLEQE
+1727 FLRDFLEQT
-1736 VAQKYSV
+1736 VAQSYSMD
-1743 KWKRLA
+1743 WKRAA
-1749 FFQFVEVFEDISIS
+1749 FFQFVDIFEDVSVP

-1777 CLTVSM
+1777 CLTVSL

-1792 GFPPAP
+1792 GYPPAP
-1798 DQDHPENVVSVFIT
+1798 DQDHHDNVVSVFINRV
-1812 KFINPDDPFV
+1812 INPDEPFV

-1843 AHIHDAGNKRQGQ
+1843 AHIHDACNKRQGQ

-2013 IKWEEQRVK
+2013 IKWEEQRIK
-2022 EDADG
+2022 EETDG
-2027 DSGSD
+2027 DNGCD
-2032 NLSQQQTP
+2032 TLVQQLQ
-2040 QQPGGIKRSASTDG
+2040 QQPGGIKRSSSTDG
-2054 PEAKRARVSISSSS
+2054 PEAKRARVSVGGSS
-2068 RGSIDISKPMEKSHA
+2068 RGSIDVNKPMEKSHA

-2094 CQVNESTT
+2094 CQVNESTI

-2117 VSLLK
+2117 VYLLK

-2145 NLESSQPN
+2145 NLESAQPN

-2158 VGLEVL
+2158 VGLEVF

-2176 LSAMRGLTRGLVAC
+2176 LGAMRGLTRGLVAC

-2200 LTHSLLARLMSTF
+2200 LTHSLLARLMSVF
-2213 PTEPTSANVASRF
+2213 PTEPTSATVASRY

-2231 LYSKIGKIVLDGL
+2231 LYSRIAKIVFEGL
-2244 TSYEKNAS
+2244 TLYEKNAN

-2269 QNNTCYIDRLI
+2269 QNNPCYIDRLI

-2289 LAYNHHGH
+2289 
-2297 MATENCSV
+2297 MARDHLSHTSADNSSV
-2305 GSELLIVSL
+2305 GSELLILSL

-2323 MGVEMRKTFIGN
+2323 MGVEMRKAFIGT

-2383 KLMQYVEKRFSD
+2383 KLMQYVEKRFSED
-2395 DMELM
+2395 TELM

-2406 VNHVYRDETLR
+2406 VNHVYRDDALR

-2436 QPHIRARFF
+2436 QPPIRAKFF
-2445 QVFHESMRPRLHDR
+2445 QVFHESMRLRLHDR

-2488 SQSGT
+2488 AQSGT

-2503 LPGVTAVISWAD
+2503 LPGVTAVINWAD
-2515 AADRANFNVFA
+2515 AAERANFSVFA
-2526 SIKEEASD
+2526 SIKEEAND
-2534 LDSAFESSVEKEVK
+2534 LDTTLESTVDK
-2548 VQSVALPFE
+2548 E
-2557 DEIDIELSTVPA
+2557 DEIDIELSSVPA

-2575 DATVKIQANP
+2575 DGSVKLQANP
-2585 KANLHQLLSRQA
+2585 KANLHLLLSRQA

-2605 VCTSQFLSAVAELC
+2605 VCNSQFLSAVSELC
-2619 HMDTSLAEWVWLQLF
+2619 HMDTSLAEWVWLQFF
-2634 PRIWKVLSEKQQ
+2634 PRIWKILSEKQQ

-2680 AQCQPPV
+2680 AQCHPPV

-2719 AMTTPRSLKKDY
+2719 ATTTPRATKKEF
-2731 HDSFDMEPVTSPQQ
+2731 HDSYDMEPVTNPQQ
-2745 EVLDSLSE
+2745 EILDSLSE

-2765 GLWQTIAHY
+2765 GLWQTVAHY
-2774 PDTRLAVTYEQH
+2774 PETRLAVTYEQH

-2799 MLKAKEDMA
+2799 MSKARADMA
-2808 VVPAPGKLQSEM
+2808 VRPAPWKLQSEM
-2820 KLWEEHWIRCA
+2820 KLWEERWIRCA

-2840 QDYGSSEASGNP
+2840 QEYGSSEASGNP

-2866 RMKEALAHVEQ
+2866 RMKESLAHVEQ

-2916 YCIKEWKRLP
+2916 LCIREWKRLP

-2995 QHHYQFIVD
+2995 QHHYQFIVN
-3004 HYNDSAEHQSMLGVH
+3004 HYTDSGESQGMLGVH

-3064 QQVKCYHQMAMATGM
+3064 QQVKCYHQMAIATGM

-3114 LSQLNRSEEANKALS
+3114 LAQLGRSEEANKALS

-3157 SHMEYGVYAI
+3157 THINLGVFAI

-3198 GGSLSE
+3198 AGSLSE
-3204 AVDRYCVG
+3204 AVDHYCVG

-3265 EQRGRIRSGLSP
+3265 EQRGRIKS
-3277 YVDPAA
+3277 DPAS
-3283 VASQRAQQQSQ
+3283 VASQKTQQQNQ
-3294 QQQQQSQP
+3294 QQQQQSQT
-3302 QAQQTPQA
+3302 QQTSQ

-3315 IGGQQQGTETAGS
+3315 QSSQQQGTETAGS

-3381 LTKCYA
+3381 LAKCYA

-3457 KGQFTTDFDFIQLG
+3457 KGQFTTDFDFSQLG
-3471 AMKLHSL
+3471 AMKLHNL

-3560 GHNGRMY
+3560 GHNGRVY

-3651 PVTRYYERLATVQAR
+3651 PVTRYYERLAAVQAR

-3735 MMYVHQ
+3735 MMYIHQ
-3741 DSGLINVAYFKFS
+3741 DSGLINVAYFKFN
-3754 IDDAKGELDG
+3754 IDDAKGELNG
-3764 NRPVPFRLTPNL
+3764 NRPVSFRLTPNL

-3804 FKVSALLRAIMRD
+3804 FKVNALLRAIMRD
-3817 EIITWHKFSS
+3817 EIISWHKFSS
-3827 IFRQQQHEAGA
+3827 IFRQQRHEGNT
-3838 VEGSQGSG
+3838 VEGAQGAG
-3846 AMEGETLITRVNK
+3846 PMEGEALISRVSK
-3859 AVTAITTRIQSLASS
+3859 AVTAITTRIQSLAST
-3874 DGADNKVTQLV
+3874 DGADSKVTQLV
-3885 RAVNCVDNLCR
+3885 RPVNSVDNLCR

>member
-1 MGPGGGTLGHHVS
+1 MGPGGTTVGHHVAG
-14 QDPIA
+14 QDPVA

-30 LADSGSK
+30 LADPGSK

-54 IVASPQYPS
+54 IVSSPQYPS
-63 FLEHAMKIFIKILSE
+63 FLEHAMKIFLKILSE
-78 GDPLFISEYN
+78 GDPLFIAEYN

-102 LPSNEQLKVY
+102 LPSNEQLKLY
-112 LRQILSLMF
+112 LRPILSLMF

-144 TFRPQFSPEI
+144 TFRPHFSPEI

-165 RDLPN
+165 GDLPN
-170 HMSKIFERPA
+170 HMNKIFEPRTP
-180 AIRVSDL
+180 IRVTDL
-187 SEVNVDALLKETFT
+187 SEVNVDALLQETFT

-207 EKKLPDG
+207 EKKLQDG
-214 TSITYNLIPRA
+214 TSITYNVIPRA

-258 PLIMNTII
+258 PLIMNTIV
-266 LQPYPQHRDHES
+266 LQPHPQHRDHES

-300 ILKIYQDVV
+300 ILKIYQEVV
-309 AQHSAKLVSGMLTLL
+309 AQHSPKLVSGMLTLL

-424 MSCKLLLNLVDCIR
+424 MSCKLLLNLVECIR
-438 TRSDTNHEPGAGRD
+438 TRSEANPNEPGAGRD

-473 PYLKNKQQQQQQQQ
+473 PYLKNKQQQQQNAALAITAG
-487 QQPQQQQQQ
+487 P
-496 GSSACSTSTAL
+496 SSSNANASTS
-507 QPHSSSSSGSSSSCS
+507 SSVPEVKQEEGSVAAK
-522 TVQEDRKED
+522 TTTTTTTEVADTT
-531 VKIAIA
+531 
-537 ENESK
+537 K
-542 DKETQRIGFPPN
+542 DKEVQKVGFPPN
-554 VTVNYSVSDCR
+554 VTANYSVSDCK

-585 KSAVDSALTPSK
+585 KSAVDPGLTMNK

-622 LNAPGNQQQAS
+622 LNAPGNVQPPPQR
-633 QKGQVPQTV
+633 GQMPQTV

-656 VFIMMNPCTFREIFS
+656 VFIMMNPSTFREIFS
-671 TTIDYVVERI
+671 TTINYVVERI
-681 YHNMALQ
+681 YHNAALQ
-688 IVANSFLANSTTS
+688 IVANSFLASSATS

-899 RNPNDTI
+899 RNPNDAI

-941 CVTIQFS
+941 CINIIFS
-948 DHKAPI
+948 EHTRPI
-954 TLPVEKII
+954 SLPVEKII
-962 ETAFTAL
+962 ETAFMAL

-992 SMQFDEEKHLVNKLF
+992 SMQLDEDKHMVNKLF
-1007 THPTFREGEISTV
+1007 THPSFREGDISTV

-1037 MAVTAMFVAAAIKDL
+1037 MAVTAMFVAAAIKEL

-1075 AGPFN
+1075 AGPFS
-1080 MMGRWNKV
+1080 MMGRWSKV

-1126 TNILGTKERACQ
+1126 TDILGSKERACQ

-1181 EHQFPF
+1181 EHQFAF

-1211 NNLERMLRVCASPLE
+1211 NNLERMLQVCGGPLE
-1226 GENNTEE
+1226 GESNTEE
-1233 MKQIQNKSLHDVTH
+1233 MKQIQAKSLQDVTH

-1262 QAMQSLHVLAKLSGK
+1262 QAMQSLYVLAKLSSK
-1277 GVTEV
+1277 NVTEV

-1330 LNMNE
+1330 LNLNE
-1335 HKYFYNELLMLV
+1335 HKFFFSELNMLV
-1347 ETEDSCLARL
+1347 ETEDSFLNKL
-1357 SCYKNIANLVP
+1357 SCYKNIPNLVP

-1380 HYIPQIREKIFPTLY
+1380 HYIPQIREKIFTTLY

-1401 SHPEL
+1401 THPEL

-1419 GCQIDMEMVHTAMR
+1419 GCQVDMEMVHTSMR
-1433 PLLGLLCHY
+1433 PLLAQLCHH

-1448 VIHHLSYLTQL
+1448 VIQKLSYLTQL
-1459 FPYTF
+1459 FPHTF
-1464 NEKLCEQLTQHVKNL
+1464 NEKLCEQLTQHLKNL
-1479 IEVASL
+1479 IEMAIVS
-1485 TRKQN
+1485 RKQN
-1490 ASVNKQDNSDLKLC
+1490 TNISKQDNNDLKLC
-1504 ANIIGIFHQIPAA
+1504 ANIVGIFHRIPAA

-1534 ALMIEAGSP
+1534 ALLIEAGSP
-1543 FREPLMKFLMRYPA
+1543 FREPLMKFLLRYAA
-1557 ETADLFLSDPHA
+1557 ETVDLFLSDPHA
-1569 RDQQWARYLEYLVRH
+1569 RDQQWARYLEYLIQH
-1584 KDNTEFR
+1584 KESGPFR
-1591 QHLQMCGDK
+1591 QQLQTNNIDK
-1600 LQTVLRATPTPPT
+1600 LINVLCGNPTPPT
-1613 LISGQSQQPAT
+1613 LVTSLSQGQQPLSA
-1624 AMTPADRA
+1624 ADKA
-1632 QLQYLAIRITL
+1632 QMQYLAIRTTL
-1643 LLARMDDQWLAS
+1643 LLVRQDDQWLPNQANLVI
-1655 QSALVLAIR
+1655 ALKNL
-1664 NIWVSDEFQERHHS
+1664 WMSDEFHEKHHT
-1678 AENTDFMHWKE
+1678 AEGTDFMHWKE
-1689 PRMVVSILLMYFKHH
+1689 PRMIVQTLLHYFKNHQ
-1704 TEDIKLLFELL
+1704 DDVKLLFQLL

-1727 FLRDFLEQE
+1727 FLRDFLEQT
-1736 VAQKYSV
+1736 VAQTYSV
-1743 KWKRLA
+1743 EWKRQA
-1749 FFQFVEVFEDISIS
+1749 FFQFVEMFEDISVA
-1763 QELKARILQYIIIP
+1763 QELKARILQYIVIP
-1777 CLTVSM
+1777 CFTVSL
-1783 ECGDGEKLI
+1783 EIGDGEKLI
-1792 GFPPAP
+1792 GYPPAP
-1798 DQDHPENVVSVFIT
+1798 DQDHLDNVVSVFIT
-1812 KFINPDDPFV
+1812 RVINPDEPFV

-1829 LLLQLSCLLVEQAS
+1829 LLLQLSCLMVERAS

-1883 HLLLSHIIAKFA
+1883 HLLLSHIIARFA

-1912 AMEARSVVRQ
+1912 AMEARAVVRQ

-1971 NVYYPVRHHLTHHI
+1971 DVYYPVRHHLTHHI

-1993 FTPTANLDQRRL
+1993 FTPTANLDHRRL
-2005 AVDLAEVC
+2005 GVDLAEVC

-2022 EDADG
+2022 EENESDTAAG
-2027 DSGSD
+2027 ENITVGS
-2032 NLSQQQTP
+2032 
-2040 QQPGGIKRSASTDG
+2040 IKRSASTDG
-2054 PEAKRARVSISSSS
+2054 PDAKRPRLSVGGTS
-2068 RGSIDISKPMEKSHA
+2068 RGSLDASKPMEKAHA

-2094 CQVNESTT
+2094 CQVNESTQ

-2130 PHADPKLAWL
+2130 PNADPKLAWL

-2145 NLESSQPN
+2145 NLESAQPN

-2158 VGLEVL
+2158 VGLEVF

-2176 LSAMRGLTRGLVAC
+2176 QGAMRGLTRGLVAC
-2190 MTCSNSRVVR
+2190 MTCTNSKVVR
-2200 LTHSLLARLMSTF
+2200 LTYSLLAALMAAF
-2213 PTEPTSANVASRF
+2213 PTEPTSSTVASRF

-2231 LYSKIGKIVLDGL
+2231 LYARIAKIVFEGL
-2244 TSYEKNAS
+2244 NTYEKNATAAPS
-2252 ASPTSLF
+2252 TLF

-2269 QNNTCYIDRLI
+2269 GNNPCYIDRII

-2289 LAYNHHGH
+2289 
-2297 MATENCSV
+2297 MARDHLSHTPPDNSSV
-2305 GSELLIVSL
+2305 GSELLILSL
-2314 DLVKNRVGV
+2314 ELVKNRVGV
-2323 MGVEMRKTFIGN
+2323 MGVEMRKAFIGT

-2362 NKTPIAINQGPSL
+2362 NKSPMAINQGPSL

-2383 KLMQYVEKRFSD
+2383 KLMQYVEKRFAD
-2395 DMELM
+2395 DHELIGV
-2400 AQFLEL
+2400 FLEL
-2406 VNHVYRDETLR
+2406 VNHVYRDDTLR

-2436 QPHIRARFF
+2436 QPPIRAKFF

-2478 KQCIQLLLVT
+2478 KQCLQLLLVT
-2488 SQSGT
+2488 AQQGSLIQTSNQSI
-2493 PVQNS
+2493 
-2498 SQQVL
+2498 L
-2503 LPGVTAVISWAD
+2503 LPGVSAVINWAD
-2515 AADRANFNVFA
+2515 AAERANFSVFA

-2534 LDSAFESSVEKEVK
+2534 LDAGLDSTDKEVK
-2548 VQSVALPFE
+2548 AQSVNMHLE
-2557 DEIDIELSTVPA
+2557 DEIDIELSAVPA
-2569 DGSQSI
+2569 DGSQVMDSS
-2575 DATVKIQANP
+2575 VKLQANT
-2585 KANLHQLLSRQA
+2585 KANLHVLLSRQA
-2597 KFMEGVKE
+2597 KFMENVKE
-2605 VCTSQFLSAVAELC
+2605 VCTYQFLAAVAQLC
-2619 HMDTSLAEWVWLQLF
+2619 HMDTNLAQWVWLNFF
-2634 PRIWKVLSEKQQ
+2634 PRIWKILSEKQQ
-2646 QGIASEV
+2646 QGLATEV

-2660 SHVIQKDC
+2660 AHVVQKDC

-2680 AQCQPPV
+2680 AQCTPSV
-2687 TIRPAIMKYLG
+2687 AIRPSIMKYLG

-2709 LLEQLALEQG
+2709 LLEQSAFEQG
-2719 AMTTPRSLKKDY
+2719 ATTTPRSMKKDSLDNY
-2731 HDSFDMEPVTSPQQ
+2731 EGDPVTNPQQ
-2745 EVLDSLSE
+2745 EILDSLSE
-2753 MYSLLKEEDLWA
+2753 MYSLLREEDLWA

-2774 PDTRLAVTYEQH
+2774 PETRVAVSYEQH
-2786 GFLEQAQATYELS
+2786 GFLEQAQAAYELS
-2799 MLKAKEDMA
+2799 MSKARADIA
-2808 VVPAPGKLQSEM
+2808 VRSSSVKLQSEM
-2820 KLWEEHWIRCA
+2820 KLWEDRWVRCA

-2840 QDYGSSEASGNP
+2840 LEYGSSEAASNP
-2852 LLVLESAWRVPNWA
+2852 LLVLESSWRVPNWA
-2866 RMKEALAHVEQ
+2866 LMKDALAHVEQ
-2877 SYPKELAWKINLYRG
+2877 SYPKELAWKVNLYRG

-2916 YCIKEWKRLP
+2916 LCIREWKRLP

-2995 QHHYQFIVD
+2995 QHHYQFIVN
-3004 HYNDSAEHQSMLGVH
+3004 HYTDSGENQVSDRKSMLGVH

-3029 KIARKHNLSNVC
+3029 KIARKHNLCNVC
-3041 LESLSRIHTI
+3041 LDSLSRIHTI

-3064 QQVKCYHQMAMATGM
+3064 QQVKCYHQMAMAKNM
-3079 GKNELQGGLEVI
+3079 CKNELQGGLEVI

-3114 LSQLNRSEEANKALS
+3114 LSQLSRSEEANKALS

-3157 SHMEYGVYAI
+3157 SHTNLGVSAI

-3198 GGSLSE
+3198 SGSLST
-3204 AVDRYCVG
+3204 AVDNYCVG
-3212 VPAIQWLPWIPQL
+3212 VPPIQWLPWIPQL

-3243 VGRMFPQA
+3243 VGRIFPQA

-3265 EQRGRIRSGLSP
+3265 EQRGRIKS
-3277 YVDPAA
+3277 VDPAA
-3283 VASQRAQQQSQ
+3283 AQKNAQQNQSAA
-3294 QQQQQSQP
+3294 SG
-3302 QAQQTPQA
+3302 QAA
-3310 QQQSQ
+3310 AGAAA
-3315 IGGQQQGTETAGS
+3315 GGQQGAQPAAAQTAQGAPNQPQGAATTETGS

-3381 LTKCYA
+3381 LAKCYA

-3392 SGAVSEANITPH
+3392 SAAVSEANITPH

-3417 IGIENISSSVSGGGQ
+3417 IGI
-3432 YASAASESLA
+3432 
-3442 RRAQATVQDPVFHKM
+3442 
-3457 KGQFTTDFDFIQLG
+3457 
-3471 AMKLHSL
+3471 
-3478 IHKLKKWIK
+3478 
-3487 ILEARVKLLPKWF
+3487 
-3500 LIEEKCRYLSNFSLQ
+3500 
-3515 TAEVE
+3515 
-3520 LPGEFLLPKHSHY
+3520 
-3533 YIRIARFMPRVDIVQ
+3533 
-3548 KHGTAARRLHIR
+3548 
-3560 GHNGRMY
+3560 
-3567 PYLVV
+3567 
-3572 NDYSL
+3572 
-3577 SDARREERVLQLLR
+3577 
-3591 MLNHFFAKQKE
+3591 
-3602 TSRRLV
+3602 
-3608 NLSVSR
+3608 
-3614 VVAVSP
+3614 
-3620 QMRLVEDNVSS
+3620 
-3631 LSLLDI
+3631 
-3637 YKLRCAKRQLEPDT
+3637 
-3651 PVTRYYERLATVQAR
+3651 
-3666 GSQAS
+3666 
-3671 HQVLRD
+3671 
-3677 IVKEVQNAM
+3677 
-3686 VPRTMLRDWALT
+3686 
-3698 TYPNP
+3698 
-3703 THYWTFRKILT
+3703 
-3714 VQLALIGLMEYLLHL
+3714 
-3729 TKLYPD
+3729 
-3735 MMYVHQ
+3735 
-3741 DSGLINVAYFKFS
+3741 
-3754 IDDAKGELDG
+3754 
-3764 NRPVPFRLTPNL
+3764 
-3776 AELVTS
+3776 
-3782 IGVSGPF
+3782 
-3789 TASMVATARC
+3789 
-3799 LATPS
+3799 
-3804 FKVSALLRAIMRD
+3804 
-3817 EIITWHKFSS
+3817 
-3827 IFRQQQHEAGA
+3827 
-3838 VEGSQGSG
+3838 
-3846 AMEGETLITRVNK
+3846 
-3859 AVTAITTRIQSLASS
+3859 
-3874 DGADNKVTQLV
+3874 
-3885 RAVNCVDNLCR
+3885 
-3896 MDPAW
+3896 
-3901 HPWL
+3901 

>member
-1 MGPGGGTLGHHVS
+1 M
-14 QDPIA
+14 
-19 QMNTFRSYVSM
+19 
-30 LADSGSK
+30 
-37 DENKLKAAQAL
+37 
-48 SEDLEA
+48 
-54 IVASPQYPS
+54 
-63 FLEHAMKIFIKILSE
+63 
-78 GDPLFISEYN
+78 
-88 IQQLRKLILEMIHR
+88 
-102 LPSNEQLKVY
+102 
-112 LRQILSLMF
+112 
-121 RLLETDNEENVM
+121 
-133 VCLRIIIELHK
+133 
-144 TFRPQFSPEI
+144 
-154 QQFLQFVKNMY
+154 
-165 RDLPN
+165 
-170 HMSKIFERPA
+170 
-180 AIRVSDL
+180 
-187 SEVNVDALLKETFT
+187 
-201 ITPIHT
+201 
-207 EKKLPDG
+207 
-214 TSITYNLIPRA
+214 
-225 VLSLKVLTE
+225 
-234 LPIIVVL
+234 
-241 MFQLYKQ
+241 
-248 QVYQDVADFI
+248 
-258 PLIMNTII
+258 
-266 LQPYPQHRDHES
+266 
-278 FNKEVFV
+278 
-285 DLIAAQIKTLSFLAY
+285 
-300 ILKIYQDVV
+300 
-309 AQHSAKLVSGMLTLL
+309 
-324 ALCPNE
+324 
-330 VAHLRKELLIATK
+330 
-343 HILALELRNR
+343 
-353 FVPHIDKLFDESLL
+353 PHIDRLFDESLL

-438 TRSDTNHEPGAGRD
+438 TRSDSNHEPGAGRD

-473 PYLKNKQQQQQQQQ
+473 PYLKNKQQQQLT
-487 QQPQQQQQQ
+487 
-496 GSSACSTSTAL
+496 GTSASTSTAL
-507 QPHSSSSSGSSSSCS
+507 QAHGSTS
-522 TVQEDRKED
+522 TVAVVQEDRKED
-531 VKIAIA
+531 VKMSITET
-537 ENESK
+537 ENK

-585 KSAVDSALTPSK
+585 KSSSDSALTLSK

-622 LNAPGNQQQAS
+622 LNAPGNQQQAT

-656 VFIMMNPCTFREIFS
+656 VFIMMNPSTFREIFS

-681 YHNMALQ
+681 YHNTALQ

-941 CVTIQFS
+941 CVSIQFS
-948 DHKAPI
+948 DHKSPI

-969 KTSTTEPWYRRQ
+969 KTSNTEPWYRRQ

-1007 THPTFREGEISTV
+1007 THPSFREGEISTV

-1026 CQDDQARQVHQ
+1026 CQDEQARQVHQ

-1080 MMGRWNKV
+1080 MMGRWSKV

-1226 GENNTEE
+1226 GENSTED

-1335 HKYFYNELLMLV
+1335 HKFFYTELLMLV
-1347 ETEDSCLARL
+1347 ETEDSYLAKL

-1419 GCQIDMEMVHTAMR
+1419 GCQIDMEMVHAAMR
-1433 PLLGLLCHY
+1433 PLLGLVCHY

-1490 ASVNKQDNSDLKLC
+1490 TSVTKQDNSDLKLC

-1591 QHLQMCGDK
+1591 QHLQVCNEK
-1600 LQTVLRATPTPPT
+1600 LLTVLRAAPTPPT
-1613 LISGQSQQPAT
+1613 LVTGQAQQPAT
-1624 AMTPADRA
+1624 ALTPADKA

-1643 LLARMDDQWLAS
+1643 LLARMDDQWIAS
-1655 QSALVLAIR
+1655 RSSLVAAIR

-1678 AENTDFMHWKE
+1678 AENTDFIHWKE
-1689 PRMVVSILLMYFKHH
+1689 PRMMVSILLMYFKHH
-1704 TEDIKLLFELL
+1704 TDDIRLLFELL

-1736 VAQKYSV
+1736 VAQTYSV
-1743 KWKRLA
+1743 KWKRSA
-1749 FFQFVEVFEDISIS
+1749 FFQFVEVFEDISVQ

-1792 GFPPAP
+1792 GYPPAP
-1798 DQDHPENVVSVFIT
+1798 DQDHTDNVVSVFIT
-1812 KFINPDDPFV
+1812 RVINPDEPFV

-1936 DGNTMLTH
+1936 DGMYIDFML
-1944 WTRKILVEEGHSV
+1944 
-1957 GQLVHILQLVVRHA
+1957 
-1971 NVYYPVRHHLTHHI
+1971 
-1985 TQAMHRLG
+1985 
-1993 FTPTANLDQRRL
+1993 
-2005 AVDLAEVC
+2005 
-2013 IKWEEQRVK
+2013 
-2022 EDADG
+2022 
-2027 DSGSD
+2027 
-2032 NLSQQQTP
+2032 
-2040 QQPGGIKRSASTDG
+2040 
-2054 PEAKRARVSISSSS
+2054 
-2068 RGSIDISKPMEKSHA
+2068 
-2083 DAVVYFLLRLA
+2083 
-2094 CQVNESTT
+2094 
-2102 TPGTVAPGE
+2102 
-2111 ALSRRC
+2111 
-2117 VSLLK
+2117 
-2122 RALKPDMW
+2122 
-2130 PHADPKLAWL
+2130 
-2140 DKLFL
+2140 
-2145 NLESSQPN
+2145 
-2153 LANVC
+2153 
-2158 VGLEVL
+2158 
-2164 TYLIGTLRREQI
+2164 
-2176 LSAMRGLTRGLVAC
+2176 
-2190 MTCSNSRVVR
+2190 
-2200 LTHSLLARLMSTF
+2200 
-2213 PTEPTSANVASRF
+2213 
-2226 EELED
+2226 
-2231 LYSKIGKIVLDGL
+2231 SKI
-2244 TSYEKNAS
+2244 
-2252 ASPTSLF
+2252 
-2259 GTLMILKAAC
+2259 
-2269 QNNTCYIDRLI
+2269 
-2280 MPFMKVLQR
+2280 
-2289 LAYNHHGH
+2289 
-2297 MATENCSV
+2297 
-2305 GSELLIVSL
+2305 
-2314 DLVKNRVGV
+2314 
-2323 MGVEMRKTFIGN
+2323 TF
-2335 ILVGLIEKTPDVKVM
+2335 V
-2350 KAITKMVEEWVK
+2350 
-2362 NKTPIAINQGPSL
+2362 
-2375 REKSILLV
+2375 
-2383 KLMQYVEKRFSD
+2383 
-2395 DMELM
+2395 
-2400 AQFLEL
+2400 
-2406 VNHVYRDETLR
+2406 
-2417 NTELTAKLEPAFLA
+2417 
-2431 GLRCT
+2431 
-2436 QPHIRARFF
+2436 
-2445 QVFHESMRPRLHDR
+2445 
-2459 LLYIICSQ
+2459 
-2467 NWDHMGPHYWI
+2467 
-2478 KQCIQLLLVT
+2478 
-2488 SQSGT
+2488 
-2493 PVQNS
+2493 
-2498 SQQVL
+2498 
-2503 LPGVTAVISWAD
+2503 
-2515 AADRANFNVFA
+2515 
-2526 SIKEEASD
+2526 
-2534 LDSAFESSVEKEVK
+2534 
-2548 VQSVALPFE
+2548 
-2557 DEIDIELSTVPA
+2557 
-2569 DGSQSI
+2569 
-2575 DATVKIQANP
+2575 
-2585 KANLHQLLSRQA
+2585 
-2597 KFMEGVKE
+2597 
-2605 VCTSQFLSAVAELC
+2605 
-2619 HMDTSLAEWVWLQLF
+2619 
-2634 PRIWKVLSEKQQ
+2634 
-2646 QGIASEV
+2646 
-2653 IPFLCSG
+2653 
-2660 SHVIQKDC
+2660 
-2668 HPSALHTFTEAL
+2668 
-2680 AQCQPPV
+2680 
-2687 TIRPAIMKYLG
+2687 
-2698 KSHNLWHRMTL
+2698 
-2709 LLEQLALEQG
+2709 
-2719 AMTTPRSLKKDY
+2719 
-2731 HDSFDMEPVTSPQQ
+2731 
-2745 EVLDSLSE
+2745 
-2753 MYSLLKEEDLWA
+2753 
-2765 GLWQTIAHY
+2765 
-2774 PDTRLAVTYEQH
+2774 
-2786 GFLEQAQATYELS
+2786 
-2799 MLKAKEDMA
+2799 
-2808 VVPAPGKLQSEM
+2808 
-2820 KLWEEHWIRCA
+2820 
-2831 KELNQWDLV
+2831 
-2840 QDYGSSEASGNP
+2840 
-2852 LLVLESAWRVPNWA
+2852 
-2866 RMKEALAHVEQ
+2866 
-2877 SYPKELAWKINLYRG
+2877 
-2892 YLAICHPE
+2892 
-2900 EEHLKLVEKLV
+2900 
-2911 EAATV
+2911 
-2916 YCIKEWKRLP
+2916 
-2926 HIVSHIHL
+2926 
-2934 PYLQAA
+2934 
-2940 QQVMELQE
+2940 
-2948 ACQIHQG
+2948 
-2955 LVHGRTNSLHDMKA
+2955 
-2969 IVKTWRNRLPVIADD
+2969 
-2984 LSHWSDIFTWR
+2984 
-2995 QHHYQFIVD
+2995 
-3004 HYNDSAEHQSMLGVH
+3004 
-3019 ASAQAIIHFG
+3019 
-3029 KIARKHNLSNVC
+3029 
-3041 LESLSRIHTI
+3041 
-3051 PSVPVVDCFQKIR
+3051 
-3064 QQVKCYHQMAMATGM
+3064 
-3079 GKNELQGGLEVI
+3079 
-3091 ESTNL
+3091 
-3096 KFFNK
+3096 
-3101 DMTAEFYALKGMF
+3101 
-3114 LSQLNRSEEANKALS
+3114 
-3129 AAVQLHDTLVKAWA
+3129 
-3143 LWGDYLEALFTRDP
+3143 
-3157 SHMEYGVYAI
+3157 
-3167 TCYLHASRHQNESK
+3167 
-3181 SRKYLAKVLW
+3181 
-3191 LLSYDDE
+3191 
-3198 GGSLSE
+3198 
-3204 AVDRYCVG
+3204 
-3212 VPAIQWLPWIPQL
+3212 
-3225 LTCLVRPEGKVI
+3225 
-3237 INLLNQ
+3237 
-3243 VGRMFPQA
+3243 
-3251 VYFPIRTLYLTLKI
+3251 
-3265 EQRGRIRSGLSP
+3265 
-3277 YVDPAA
+3277 
-3283 VASQRAQQQSQ
+3283 
-3294 QQQQQSQP
+3294 
-3302 QAQQTPQA
+3302 
-3310 QQQSQ
+3310 
-3315 IGGQQQGTETAGS
+3315 
-3328 IKATEPMWRC
+3328 
-3338 SRIMH
+3338 
-3343 MQKELHPTVLASL
+3343 
-3356 EGIVDQMVCFREYW
+3356 
-3370 DEVVLRQLRQA
+3370 
-3381 LTKCYA
+3381 
-3387 VAFEN
+3387 
-3392 SGAVSEANITPH
+3392 
-3404 TLSFVKKLVSTFG
+3404 
-3417 IGIENISSSVSGGGQ
+3417 
-3432 YASAASESLA
+3432 
-3442 RRAQATVQDPVFHKM
+3442 
-3457 KGQFTTDFDFIQLG
+3457 
-3471 AMKLHSL
+3471 
-3478 IHKLKKWIK
+3478 
-3487 ILEARVKLLPKWF
+3487 
-3500 LIEEKCRYLSNFSLQ
+3500 
-3515 TAEVE
+3515 
-3520 LPGEFLLPKHSHY
+3520 
-3533 YIRIARFMPRVDIVQ
+3533 
-3548 KHGTAARRLHIR
+3548 
-3560 GHNGRMY
+3560 
-3567 PYLVV
+3567 
-3572 NDYSL
+3572 
-3577 SDARREERVLQLLR
+3577 
-3591 MLNHFFAKQKE
+3591 
-3602 TSRRLV
+3602 
-3608 NLSVSR
+3608 
-3614 VVAVSP
+3614 
-3620 QMRLVEDNVSS
+3620 
-3631 LSLLDI
+3631 
-3637 YKLRCAKRQLEPDT
+3637 
-3651 PVTRYYERLATVQAR
+3651 
-3666 GSQAS
+3666 
-3671 HQVLRD
+3671 
-3677 IVKEVQNAM
+3677 
-3686 VPRTMLRDWALT
+3686 
-3698 TYPNP
+3698 
-3703 THYWTFRKILT
+3703 
-3714 VQLALIGLMEYLLHL
+3714 
-3729 TKLYPD
+3729 
-3735 MMYVHQ
+3735 
-3741 DSGLINVAYFKFS
+3741 
-3754 IDDAKGELDG
+3754 
-3764 NRPVPFRLTPNL
+3764 
-3776 AELVTS
+3776 
-3782 IGVSGPF
+3782 
-3789 TASMVATARC
+3789 
-3799 LATPS
+3799 
-3804 FKVSALLRAIMRD
+3804 
-3817 EIITWHKFSS
+3817 
-3827 IFRQQQHEAGA
+3827 
-3838 VEGSQGSG
+3838 
-3846 AMEGETLITRVNK
+3846 
-3859 AVTAITTRIQSLASS
+3859 
-3874 DGADNKVTQLV
+3874 
-3885 RAVNCVDNLCR
+3885 
-3896 MDPAW
+3896 
-3901 HPWL
+3901 

>member
-1 MGPGGGTLGHHVS
+1 MGPGGATVGHHVS
-14 QDPIA
+14 QDPVA

-30 LADSGSK
+30 LADPGSK

-102 LPSNEQLKVY
+102 LPSNDQLKVY
-112 LRQILSLMF
+112 LRPILSLMF

-170 HMSKIFERPA
+170 HMNKIFEPRTV
-180 AIRVSDL
+180 IRVNDL
-187 SEVNVDALLKETFT
+187 SEVNVDALLQETFS

-207 EKKLPDG
+207 EKKLQDG
-214 TSITYNLIPRA
+214 TSITYNVIPRA

-258 PLIMNTII
+258 PLIMNTIV
-266 LQPYPQHRDHES
+266 LQPHAQHRDHES

-300 ILKIYQDVV
+300 ILKIYQEVV
-309 AQHSAKLVSGMLTLL
+309 TQHSPKLVSGMLTLL

-438 TRSDTNHEPGAGRD
+438 TRSDANPSEPGAGRD

-473 PYLKNKQQQQQQQQ
+473 PYLKNKQQQQLNILSLQTASQNI
-487 QQPQQQQQQ
+487 
-496 GSSACSTSTAL
+496 SSNVNGPNASTSSV
-507 QPHSSSSSGSSSSCS
+507 P
-522 TVQEDRKED
+522 EDRKED
-531 VKIAIA
+531 VRMSI
-537 ENESK
+537 NESDSK

-585 KSAVDSALTPSK
+585 KSAVDPVLTLNK

-622 LNAPGNQQQAS
+622 LNAPGNQQPTS
-633 QKGQVPQTV
+633 QKTQVPQTV

-656 VFIMMNPCTFREIFS
+656 VFIMMNPSTFREIFS

-681 YHNMALQ
+681 YHNTALQ

-714 HMEEMGTSMDRSNLY
+714 HMEEMGTSMDRSHLY

-929 KLEYNEQETPST
+929 KLEYSEQETPST

-954 TLPVEKII
+954 TLPAEKII

-969 KTSTTEPWYRRQ
+969 KTSNTEPWYRRQ

-1007 THPTFREGEISTV
+1007 THPSFREGEISTV

-1026 CQDDQARQVHQ
+1026 CNDDQARQVHQ

-1080 MMGRWNKV
+1080 MMGRWSKV

-1211 NNLERMLRVCASPLE
+1211 NNLERMLRVCGAPLE
-1226 GENNTEE
+1226 GENSTED
-1233 MKQIQNKSLHDVTH
+1233 MRQIQNKSLHDVTH

-1262 QAMQSLHVLAKLSGK
+1262 QAMQSLHVLAKLGGK

-1330 LNMNE
+1330 LSLNE
-1335 HKYFYNELLMLV
+1335 HKFFFTELHMLV
-1347 ETEDSCLARL
+1347 ETEDSFLAKL

-1433 PLLGLLCHY
+1433 PLLGQLCHY

-1448 VIHHLSYLTQL
+1448 VIHRLSYLTQL

-1479 IEVASL
+1479 IEMAIVA
-1485 TRKQN
+1485 RKQST
-1490 ASVNKQDNSDLKLC
+1490 SVSKQDNNDLKLC
-1504 ANIIGIFHQIPAA
+1504 ANIVGIFHQIPAA
-1517 SSRFVEVL
+1517 SARFVEVL

-1534 ALMIEAGSP
+1534 ALLIEAGSP
-1543 FREPLMKFLMRYPA
+1543 FREPLMKFLLRYPA
-1557 ETADLFLSDPHA
+1557 ETVELFLSDPHA

-1584 KDNTEFR
+1584 KDNAAFR
-1591 QHLQMCGDK
+1591 QHLQSCIEK
-1600 LQTVLRATPTPPT
+1600 LLSVVMANPTPVQIAG
-1613 LISGQSQQPAT
+1613 LQSQQQQQPAIT
-1624 AMTPADRA
+1624 AADRA
-1632 QLQYLAIRITL
+1632 QLQYLGVRVIL
-1643 LLARMDDQWLAS
+1643 LLSRSDDQWLSS
-1655 QSALVLAIR
+1655 QTKLVVALR

-1689 PRMVVSILLMYFKHH
+1689 PRMVVSILLMYFKLH
-1704 TEDIKLLFELL
+1704 TDDIKLLFQLL

-1727 FLRDFLEQE
+1727 FLRDFLEQK
-1736 VAQKYSV
+1736 VAQTYSV
-1743 KWKRLA
+1743 DWKRSA
-1749 FFQFVEVFEDISIS
+1749 FFQFVEVFEDVSVP

-1777 CLTVSM
+1777 CLTVSL

-1792 GFPPAP
+1792 GYPPAP
-1798 DQDHPENVVSVFIT
+1798 DQDYHDNVVSVFIT
-1812 KFINPDDPFV
+1812 RVINPDEPFV

-2022 EDADG
+2022 EEVESYNSCDP
-2027 DSGSD
+2027 
-2032 NLSQQQTP
+2032 LTQQL
-2040 QQPGGIKRSASTDG
+2040 QQPGSIKRSSSTDG
-2054 PEAKRARVSISSSS
+2054 PEAKRARVSIGGSS
-2068 RGSIDISKPMEKSHA
+2068 RGSVDVTRPMEKSHA

-2094 CQVNESTT
+2094 CQVNESTA

-2117 VSLLK
+2117 VCLLK

-2145 NLESSQPN
+2145 NLESAQPN
-2153 LANVC
+2153 LTNVC
-2158 VGLEVL
+2158 VGLEVF

-2176 LSAMRGLTRGLVAC
+2176 LGAMRGLTRGLVAC

-2200 LTHSLLARLMSTF
+2200 LTHSLLDRLMSTF
-2213 PTEPTSANVASRF
+2213 PTEPTSATVASRY

-2231 LYSKIGKIVLDGL
+2231 LYSRIAKIVFEGL
-2244 TSYEKNAS
+2244 STYEKNAT
-2252 ASPTSLF
+2252 ATPTSLF

-2269 QNNTCYIDRLI
+2269 QNNPCYIDRLI

-2289 LAYNHHGH
+2289 
-2297 MATENCSV
+2297 MAREHLSHTSTDTSSV
-2305 GSELLIVSL
+2305 GSELLILSL
-2314 DLVKNRVGV
+2314 DLVKKRVGV
-2323 MGVEMRKTFIGN
+2323 MGVEMRKAFIGT

-2362 NKTPIAINQGPSL
+2362 NKSPIAINQGPSL

-2383 KLMQYVEKRFSD
+2383 KLMQYVEKRFSED
-2395 DMELM
+2395 SELM

-2406 VNHVYRDETLR
+2406 VNHVYRDDTLR

-2436 QPHIRARFF
+2436 QPPIRAKFF
-2445 QVFHESMRPRLHDR
+2445 QVFHESMRSRLNDR

-2488 SQSGT
+2488 ALAGT

-2498 SQQVL
+2498 SQHVL

-2515 AADRANFNVFA
+2515 AAERANFSVFA

-2534 LDSAFESSVEKEVK
+2534 LDTALESTVDKEVK
-2548 VQSVALPFE
+2548 THTISLPLE
-2557 DEIDIELSTVPA
+2557 DEIDIELSSVPA

-2575 DATVKIQANP
+2575 DGSVKLQVNP
-2585 KANLHQLLSRQA
+2585 KANLHLLLSRQA

-2605 VCTSQFLSAVAELC
+2605 VCNSQFLSAMSELC
-2619 HMDTSLAEWVWLQLF
+2619 HMDTSLAEWVWLHFF
-2634 PRIWKVLSEKQQ
+2634 PRLWKILSEKQQ

-2680 AQCQPPV
+2680 AQCQPPI

-2719 AMTTPRSLKKDY
+2719 ATTSPRSAKKDY
-2731 HDSFDMEPVTSPQQ
+2731 HDTYDMEPVMNPQQ
-2745 EVLDSLSE
+2745 EILDSLSE

-2765 GLWQTIAHY
+2765 GLWQTVAHY
-2774 PDTRLAVTYEQH
+2774 PETRLAVTHEQH

-2799 MLKAKEDMA
+2799 MSKARTDMA
-2808 VVPAPGKLQSEM
+2808 VRPSPGKLQSEM
-2820 KLWEEHWIRCA
+2820 KLWEDRWLRCA

-2840 QDYGSSEASGNP
+2840 QEYGSSEASGNP

-2916 YCIKEWKRLP
+2916 LCIREWKRLP

-2995 QHHYQFIVD
+2995 QHHYQFIVN
-3004 HYNDSAEHQSMLGVH
+3004 HYTDSGENQSMLGVH

-3064 QQVKCYHQMAMATGM
+3064 QQVKCYHQMATATGM

-3114 LSQLNRSEEANKALS
+3114 LSQLGRSEEANKALS

-3157 SHMEYGVYAI
+3157 THTNLGVFAI

-3191 LLSYDDE
+3191 LLSYDDDA
-3198 GGSLSE
+3198 GSLSE

-3265 EQRGRIRSGLSP
+3265 EQRGRIKT
-3277 YVDPAA
+3277 VDPAA
-3283 VASQRAQQQSQ
+3283 VASQKIQQQN
-3294 QQQQQSQP
+3294 QQQQQSQAQQTQP
-3302 QAQQTPQA
+3302 QQAQQSS
-3310 QQQSQ
+3310 QQQA
-3315 IGGQQQGTETAGS
+3315 TETAGS

-3381 LTKCYA
+3381 LAKCYA
-3387 VAFEN
+3387 VAYEN
-3392 SGAVSEANITPH
+3392 SAAVSEANITPH

-3457 KGQFTTDFDFIQLG
+3457 KGQFTTDFDFSQLG
-3471 AMKLHSL
+3471 AMKLHNL

-3560 GHNGRMY
+3560 GHNGRVY

-3651 PVTRYYERLATVQAR
+3651 PVTRYYERLAAVQAR

-3741 DSGLINVAYFKFS
+3741 DSGLINIAYFKFGM
-3754 IDDAKGELDG
+3754 DDAKGELDV

-3804 FKVSALLRAIMRD
+3804 FKVNALLRAIMRD
-3817 EIITWHKFSS
+3817 EIITWHK
-3827 IFRQQQHEAGA
+3827 RQ
-3838 VEGSQGSG
+3838 EGNTLEVTQGSG
-3846 AMEGETLITRVNK
+3846 PMEGEALITRVNK
-3859 AVTAITTRIQSLASS
+3859 AVTAITTRIQSLASI
-3874 DGADNKVTQLV
+3874 DGADSKVTQLV
-3885 RAVNCVDNLCR
+3885 RAVNCIDNLCR

>member
-1 MGPGGGTLGHHVS
+1 MGPGGGSVGHHAT
-14 QDPIA
+14 QDPVA

-30 LADSGSK
+30 LADPGSK

-102 LPSNEQLKVY
+102 LPSNEQLKTY
-112 LRQILSLMF
+112 LRPILTLMF

-165 RDLPN
+165 QELPN
-170 HMSKIFERPA
+170 HMNKIFEPRPV
-180 AIRVSDL
+180 IRVTDL
-187 SEVNVDALLKETFT
+187 SEVNVEALLQETFT

-207 EKKLPDG
+207 EKKLQDG
-214 TSITYNLIPRA
+214 TSITYNVIPRA

-258 PLIMNTII
+258 PLIMNTIV
-266 LQPYPQHRDHES
+266 LQPFAQHREHES

-309 AQHSAKLVSGMLTLL
+309 AQHSTKLVTGMLTLL
-324 ALCPNE
+324 SLCPNE

-438 TRSDTNHEPGAGRD
+438 SRSEANPNEPGAGRD

-473 PYLKNKQQQQQQQQ
+473 PYLKNKQQLN
-487 QQPQQQQQQ
+487 
-496 GSSACSTSTAL
+496 SA
-507 QPHSSSSSGSSSSCS
+507 SSSSPANNNSGTSSSS
-522 TVQEDRKED
+522 TAAQEERKED
-531 VKIAIA
+531 IRLSIT
-537 ENESK
+537 EMDNK
-542 DKETQRIGFPPN
+542 DKESQRIGFPPN

-585 KSAVDSALTPSK
+585 KSAVDPGLTLNK

-622 LNAPGNQQQAS
+622 LNAPGNQQPSGQR
-633 QKGQVPQTV
+633 GQVPQTV

-656 VFIMMNPCTFREIFS
+656 VFIMMNPATFREIFS

-681 YHNMALQ
+681 YHNTALQ

-929 KLEYNEQETPST
+929 KLEYSEQETPST
-941 CVTIQFS
+941 CITIHFS
-948 DHKAPI
+948 EHKSPI
-954 TLPVEKII
+954 MLPVEKII

-992 SMQFDEEKHLVNKLF
+992 SMQFDEEKHMVNKLF
-1007 THPTFREGEISTV
+1007 THPNFREEELLTV

-1026 CQDDQARQVHQ
+1026 CPDEQARQVHQ

-1080 MMGRWNKV
+1080 MMGRWTKV

-1211 NNLERMLRVCASPLE
+1211 NNLERMLQVCGAPLE
-1226 GENNTEE
+1226 GENSTDE
-1233 MKQIQNKSLHDVTH
+1233 MRQIQSKSLHDVTH

-1262 QAMQSLHVLAKLSGK
+1262 QAMQSLHVLAKLSGR

-1330 LNMNE
+1330 LSLQE
-1335 HKYFYNELLMLV
+1335 HKFFFSELHMLV
-1347 ETEDSCLARL
+1347 ETEDSYLAKL
-1357 SCYKNIANLVP
+1357 SCYKNIGNLVP

-1380 HYIPQIREKIFPTLY
+1380 HYIPQIREKIFPNLY

-1419 GCQIDMEMVHTAMR
+1419 GCQVDMEMVHSAMR
-1433 PLLGLLCHY
+1433 PLLGQLFHH

-1448 VIHHLSYLTQL
+1448 VIHRLSYLTQL

-1464 NEKLCEQLTQHVKNL
+1464 NEKLCEQLTQHLKNL
-1479 IEVASL
+1479 IEMAIMS
-1485 TRKQN
+1485 RKQN
-1490 ASVNKQDNSDLKLC
+1490 TSVTKQDNNDLKLC
-1504 ANIIGIFHQIPAA
+1504 ANIVGIFHQIPAA
-1517 SSRFVEVL
+1517 SARFVEAL

-1534 ALMIEAGSP
+1534 ALLIEAGSP
-1543 FREPLMKFLMRYPA
+1543 FRDPLMKFLLRYPA
-1557 ETADLFLSDPHA
+1557 ETVELFLSEPHA
-1569 RDQQWARYLEYLVRH
+1569 RDQQWGRYLEFLVRH
-1584 KDNTEFR
+1584 KESSPFR
-1591 QHLQMCGDK
+1591 QHLQTCTDK
-1600 LQTVLRATPTPPT
+1600 LLTVLLATPTAVQIAG
-1613 LISGQSQQPAT
+1613 LQQQHYQQQPLT
-1624 AMTPADRA
+1624 IADQA
-1632 QLQYLAIRITL
+1632 QLQYLAIRIIL
-1643 LLARMDDQWLAS
+1643 LLSRQDDQWLAAQS
-1655 QSALVLAIR
+1655 QLVMAIR
-1664 NIWVSDEFQERHHS
+1664 NLWTSDEFQERHHS
-1678 AENTDFMHWKE
+1678 AENTDFIHWKE

-1704 TEDIKLLFELL
+1704 TDDINLLFQLL

-1727 FLRDFLEQE
+1727 FLRDFLEQT
-1736 VAQKYSV
+1736 VAQTYTV
-1743 KWKRLA
+1743 DWKRSA
-1749 FFQFVEVFEDISIS
+1749 FFQFVEVFEDVSVP
-1763 QELKARILQYIIIP
+1763 QELKAVILQYIIIP
-1777 CLTVSM
+1777 CLTVSL
-1783 ECGDGEKLI
+1783 ENGDGDRLI
-1792 GFPPAP
+1792 GYPPAP
-1798 DQDHPENVVSVFIT
+1798 DQDHPDNVVSVFIT
-1812 KFINPDDPFV
+1812 RVINPDEPFV

-1971 NVYYPVRHHLTHHI
+1971 TVYYPVRHHLTHHI

-2013 IKWEEQRVK
+2013 IKWEEERVK
-2022 EDADG
+2022 EETDADG
-2027 DSGSD
+2027 GSE
-2032 NLSQQQTP
+2032 LAQQLH
-2040 QQPGGIKRSASTDG
+2040 QPGGIKRSSSTDG
-2054 PEAKRARVSISSSS
+2054 PEAKRARVSVGASS
-2068 RGSIDISKPMEKSHA
+2068 RGSIDATKPMEKAHA

-2117 VSLLK
+2117 VALLK

-2145 NLESSQPN
+2145 NLESTQPN

-2176 LSAMRGLTRGLVAC
+2176 LGAMRGLTRGLVAC

-2200 LTHSLLARLMSTF
+2200 LTHTLLARLMSTF
-2213 PTEPTSANVASRF
+2213 PTEPTSATVASRF

-2231 LYSKIGKIVLDGL
+2231 LYARIAKIVFDGL
-2244 TSYEKNAS
+2244 TSYEKNAN

-2269 QNNTCYIDRLI
+2269 QNNPCYIDRLI

-2289 LAYNHHGH
+2289 MARDHLNHPS
-2297 MATENCSV
+2297 TDNSTV
-2305 GSELLIVSL
+2305 GSELLILSL

-2323 MGVEMRKTFIGN
+2323 MGVEMGKAFIGT

-2383 KLMQYVEKRFSD
+2383 KLMQYVEKRFSED
-2395 DMELM
+2395 TELM

-2406 VNHVYRDETLR
+2406 VNHVYRDEMLR

-2436 QPHIRARFF
+2436 QPPIRAKFF
-2445 QVFHESMRPRLHDR
+2445 QVFHESMRSRLSDR

-2488 SQSGT
+2488 AQQST
-2493 PVQNS
+2493 QIQNS

-2503 LPGVTAVISWAD
+2503 LPGVTAVINWAD
-2515 AADRANFNVFA
+2515 AAERANFSVFA

-2534 LDSAFESSVEKEVK
+2534 LDQALDSSVDKEVK
-2548 VQSVALPFE
+2548 TQSVTLPLE
-2557 DEIDIELSTVPA
+2557 DEIDIELSSVPA
-2569 DGSQSI
+2569 DGAQSI
-2575 DATVKIQANP
+2575 DGNVKSQANP
-2585 KANLHQLLSRQA
+2585 RANLHLLLSRQS
-2597 KFMEGVKE
+2597 KFMESVKE
-2605 VCTSQFLSAVAELC
+2605 VTTWQFLSAVSQLC
-2619 HMDTSLAEWVWLQLF
+2619 HMDTNLAEWVWLQFF
-2634 PRIWKVLSEKQQ
+2634 PRIWKILSEKQQ

-2687 TIRPAIMKYLG
+2687 PIRPAIMKYLG

-2709 LLEQLALEQG
+2709 LLEQAALEQG
-2719 AMTTPRSLKKDY
+2719 AMTAPRSTKKDLY
-2731 HDSFDMEPVTSPQQ
+2731 DSYDMEPVTNPQQ
-2745 EVLDSLSE
+2745 EILDSLSE

-2765 GLWQTIAHY
+2765 GLWQTVAHY
-2774 PDTRLAVTYEQH
+2774 HETRLAVTFEQH
-2786 GFLEQAQATYELS
+2786 GFLEQAQAAYELA
-2799 MLKAKEDMA
+2799 MTKARTDMA
-2808 VVPAPGKLQSEM
+2808 VRPAPVKLQSEM
-2820 KLWEEHWIRCA
+2820 KLWEDRWIRCA

-2840 QDYGSSEASGNP
+2840 QEYGSSEASGNA

-2877 SYPKELAWKINLYRG
+2877 SYPKELAWKVNLYRG

-2916 YCIKEWKRLP
+2916 LCIREWKRLP

-2955 LVHGRTNSLHDMKA
+2955 LVHGRANSLHDMKA

-2995 QHHYQFIVD
+2995 QHHYQFIVN
-3004 HYNDSAEHQSMLGVH
+3004 HYNDSSENQSMLGVH

-3041 LESLSRIHTI
+3041 FESLSRIHTI

-3064 QQVKCYHQMAMATGM
+3064 QQVKCYHQMATATGM

-3114 LSQLNRSEEANKALS
+3114 LAQLGRSEEANKALS

-3157 SHMEYGVYAI
+3157 THINLGVSAI

-3198 GGSLSE
+3198 AGSLSD
-3204 AVDRYCVG
+3204 AVDRYCIG
-3212 VPAIQWLPWIPQL
+3212 VPPIQWLPWIPQL

-3265 EQRGRIRSGLSP
+3265 EQRGRIKS
-3277 YVDPAA
+3277 VDPSAA
-3283 VASQRAQQQSQ
+3283 TAQKAQQGN
-3294 QQQQQSQP
+3294 
-3302 QAQQTPQA
+3302 QA
-3310 QQQSQ
+3310 QQQGQGQASTQ
-3315 IGGQQQGTETAGS
+3315 QQAQQGQQSGQQQATETAGS

-3381 LTKCYA
+3381 LAKCYA

-3392 SGAVSEANITPH
+3392 SAAVSEANITPH

-3432 YASAASESLA
+3432 YGSAASESLA

-3457 KGQFTTDFDFIQLG
+3457 KGQFTTDFDFSQLG
-3471 AMKLHSL
+3471 SMKLHNL

-3520 LPGEFLLPKHSHY
+3520 LPGEFLLPKHAHY

-3548 KHGTAARRLHIR
+3548 KHGSAARRLHIR
-3560 GHNGRMY
+3560 GHNGRVY

-3608 NLSVSR
+3608 NLSISR

-3651 PVTRYYERLATVQAR
+3651 PVTRYYERLASVQAR

-3671 HQVLRD
+3671 HQVLRE

-3686 VPRTMLRDWALT
+3686 VPRSMLRDWALT

-3714 VQLALIGLMEYLLHL
+3714 IQLALIGLMEYLLHL

-3735 MMYVHQ
+3735 MMYIHQ
-3741 DSGLINVAYFKFS
+3741 DSGLINVAYFKFN

-3789 TASMVATARC
+3789 TACMVATARC

-3804 FKVSALLRAIMRD
+3804 FKVNAFLRAIMRD
-3817 EIITWHKFSS
+3817 EIISWHK
-3827 IFRQQQHEAGA
+3827 RQEGA
-3838 VEGSQGSG
+3838 SVEGSQGTG
-3846 AMEGETLITRVNK
+3846 PMEGEALITRVNK

-3874 DGADNKVTQLV
+3874 DGADSKVTQLV